1 MRTKIGTRLLS
12 LFLTAICV
20 IGLIPTSAFAA
31 SSENMPSEITLK
43 KSDYFLDTDGSKT
56 YNSPSFDKPLYLHI
70 INMNVGGKTKVGFCA
85 EHGKQLGNTLIG
97 KKWGNPEPVTN
108 SFIKMMI
115 GYYYCMTDAKY
126 MTDAYKA
133 KFGSQLWTDQ
143 NMIRYHNA
151 WIQALCWRA
160 LGQGAAIPS
169 DAEGQR
175 VAIAK
180 ELMYIANAKNGT
192 SYSDIYTDK
201 YGTTTFYE
209 KGCKVIDNP
218 DCWPDVDVTLYHYIG
233 GNATSPDGKKH
244 YTNDN
249 TQAIMVAT
257 PRGEPTIDDYQIVVK
272 KVDSSNPTKG
282 LPGATFSLTMVGSD
296 DPSFPMTGV
305 TGQDGT
311 YTFKPLKAGTYQVT
325 ETEAPEGYQIDNPG
339 PYTVTLP
346 MNGQKTVTVTAT
358 DTPITTSSGSIRKVD
373 KDIPTMGLAGA
384 TIRITGIDNNFKYEG
399 QTVAGGA
406 LTDVPWDTMPVGSYI
421 AEEIGAPEGYIL
433 PSPHEKKEFYW
444 DKKSDVTLVFE
455 NDSKVK
461 VQLLKKDE
469 SNNPLPGCLFTVIK
483 NGQTLFSAVTDAAGT
498 ITVPNVTEGT
508 YWFVEKDAP
517 EGYVVNSE
525 PVTAYV
531 SAADIQG
538 NKTVTVE
545 ATNHRKP
552 GLEIVKIDSV
562 TKEPVANCTF
572 DIRSIDGTYH
582 ETLTTDGA
590 GRIFLENMTPGSYEV
605 KETAVPKGYNLNPE
619 KQTVELTAGGTFTL
633 TFENVPKTDFTLF
646 KHDSNN
652 HPIAGVTFEISKK
665 GGQSLGH
672 FTTDGQGKLT
682 VPNLEPGI
690 YVAVE
695 TDCPDDYILDK
706 TPHEFQVN
714 AGKTEVGIDV
724 VNLKKPEIT
733 VKKVD
738 SIVGGGVEGAKFEIF
753 YAGTGGTGSP
763 AGTYESL
770 GTKYTD
776 ANGIIHLD
784 HLKEGW
790 YRFTEVEAPE
800 GYQLD
805 EPSTQEIYLKGDDN
819 AELTFK
825 DTPLSAIIVMKKDG
839 VNGKALPGA
848 TFQLRYLD
856 GTSGTGGTVIG
867 EKVTDQNGVCSWT
880 GLKAGTY
887 IVEEVKPAPG
897 YNIVE
902 GPKTVYIS
910 GKAQDVI
917 TVSFDNSPD
926 GTLLIKKVDAKN
938 PTKVLAGAKFRVQYT
953 NGTLLGND
961 NGIFTTDENGQI
973 TIAGLEPEKTIIVTE
988 VEAPAGY
995 IIDGQAQTID
1005 IKSGKVVSITF
1016 KNAPKG
1022 ELVIEKTDAAT
1033 GKLLPGA
1040 EFIIRKSDGTEVGAD
1055 GNIHNNLTIESG
1067 TLSSDS
1073 HFVTGGDGRI
1083 IIKGLTPGNYT
1094 ITEVK
1099 APDGY
1104 LIGKNASRT
1113 IQITAGDTQTITF
1126 ANPSTCSLLI
1136 KKVCSIN
1143 TDKML
1148 EGAVFDVRYAD
1159 GSVVG
1164 DSNGVYETGAD
1175 GTILITGLEANKAI
1189 IVTETKAPN
1198 GFAIDTKPQTVTT
1211 IAGKV
1216 VQLTFANAP
1225 YGKLVIEK
1233 RDAETNNLLPGA
1245 EFRVT
1250 TAAGCEVGQNGVIGD
1265 TTLTSNGIF
1274 RTDADGKITISNLR
1288 PGNYIITE
1296 IKAPDGYLI
1305 DDPTRNVTVTAGDT
1319 QTIVFKNH
1327 STCSLLIKK
1336 VCTENPDKMLEGA
1349 VFDVRYA
1356 DGTVVGDSNGVFTTG
1371 ADGTILITGLEANK
1385 AIVVTETKAPDGFA
1399 IDTTPQTI
1407 TTQAGK
1413 VVQLTFANAPYGKI
1427 IIEKRDSK
1435 TNELLPGAEFRVTTA
1450 AGCEVGQNG
1459 VIGDTNLTSNG
1470 IFTTGADGK
1479 ITITNV
1485 RPGSY
1490 VITEIKAPDGYLID
1504 DPTRTITV
1512 TSGDTQTIVF
1522 KDTKPGGLII
1532 EKRDS
1537 VTKEPLAGATF
1548 KVTTSD
1554 GRFVAQDG
1562 GATSTNGLYTTD
1574 ANGQIHI
1581 VDLDPDTYV
1590 VTEVTAPDGYL
1601 MDAPSQTVKIEKN
1614 DTQTLTFYDTPLGG
1628 LTIVKVDSESGKR
1641 LEGAKIEVAKLNG
1654 EIVGTYVTD
1663 KLGVIQLPDLDDG
1676 WYQLTEIKAPKGYL
1690 LDSTPQKV
1698 EVKKGETKTFEFE
1711 NTASASMLIHK
1722 IDSVT
1727 KKGIQG
1733 VKFVVYDSSMT
1744 PIGEYE
1750 SDDQGYVHLNK
1761 TLEDGKYYV
1770 REIVA
1775 AEGYILDN
1783 KVKSFTVLA
1792 GDTAMIEWENTSELG
1807 QIQVIKT
1814 SEGYSSVNGLPAGTP
1829 LSGAIF
1835 AVYDKQNNVVDK
1847 FQTNENGIGSSKK
1860 LPLGIYT
1867 VKEVQAPANYGL
1879 NPTVFTADIEF
1890 AGQVVKLNVTDPVI
1904 TAGVSIKKTG
1914 YAQTMNNN
1922 VMRWTVSGVRNDS
1935 TTSLQSF
1942 YWRDT
1947 LPTDAVRLTRLVTGT
1962 YSTTQTYKVTF
1973 TTNLN
1978 SQWRTAYD
1986 NLSTA
1991 KNYTLDMS
1999 SAALGLASN
2008 EYVTQFM
2015 LSFGIVPAGFHQLTN
2030 ATVDAQ
2036 TLYALTN
2043 GYKFTNKA
2051 DVGGLLGGNWVQSI
2065 ARWTTSVYSHYV
2077 PAKPAAPKSPKLP
2090 RTGY

>member
-31 SSENMPSEITLK
+31 SSESMPSEITLK

-70 INMNVGGKTKVGFCA
+70 INMNVGGETKVGFCA

-97 KKWGNPEPVTN
+97 KKWGNPETVTN

-126 MTDAYKA
+126 QTDAYKEKWGGA
-133 KFGSQLWTDQ
+133 LWTDQ

-169 DAEGQR
+169 DAEGQK

-201 YGTTTFYE
+201 YGTTTFYQKGE
-209 KGCKVIDNP
+209 KVLDNT

-257 PRGEPTIDDYQIVVK
+257 PKEPTSEKYQILVK

-282 LPGATFSLTMVGSD
+282 LAGAEFSLEMVGSD
-296 DPSFPMTGV
+296 DPKFPMTGV
-305 TGQDGT
+305 TGQNGT
-311 YTFKPLKAGTYQVT
+311 LTFTNLKAGTYQVT
-325 ETEAPEGYQIDNPG
+325 ETKAPEDYQIDNPG

-346 MNGQKTVTVTAT
+346 TNGQKTVTVTAT
-358 DTPITTSSGSIRKVD
+358 DTPITIASGSIRKVD
-373 KDIPTMGLAGA
+373 KDRPTMGLAGA
-384 TIRITGIDNNFKYEG
+384 TIRITGIDNNFTYEG
-399 QTVAGGA
+399 QTVEGGA
-406 LTDVPWDTMPVGSYI
+406 LTDVPWDTMPVGSYV

-444 DKKSDVTLVFE
+444 DKKNEVKLVFE

-562 TKEPVANCTF
+562 TKKPVANCTF

-848 TFQLRYLD
+848 TFQLRYLG

-988 VEAPAGY
+988 IEAPAGY

-1033 GKLLPGA
+1033 GKLLSGA

-1189 IVTETKAPN
+1189 IVTETKAPD
-1198 GFAIDTKPQTVTT
+1198 GFAIDTKPQTITT
-1211 IAGKV
+1211 IAGKT

-1233 RDAETNNLLPGA
+1233 RDAQTNELLPGA

-1274 RTDADGKITISNLR
+1274 RTGADGKITISNLR
-1288 PGNYIITE
+1288 PGNYI
-1296 IKAPDGYLI
+1296 
-1305 DDPTRNVTVTAGDT
+1305 
-1319 QTIVFKNH
+1319 
-1327 STCSLLIKK
+1327 
-1336 VCTENPDKMLEGA
+1336 
-1349 VFDVRYA
+1349 
-1356 DGTVVGDSNGVFTTG
+1356 
-1371 ADGTILITGLEANK
+1371 
-1385 AIVVTETKAPDGFA
+1385 
-1399 IDTTPQTI
+1399 
-1407 TTQAGK
+1407 
-1413 VVQLTFANAPYGKI
+1413 
-1427 IIEKRDSK
+1427 
-1435 TNELLPGAEFRVTTA
+1435 
-1450 AGCEVGQNG
+1450 
-1459 VIGDTNLTSNG
+1459 
-1470 IFTTGADGK
+1470 
-1479 ITITNV
+1479 
-1485 RPGSY
+1485 
-1490 VITEIKAPDGYLID
+1490 ITEIKAPDGYLID

-1922 VMRWTVSGVRNDS
+1922 IMRWTVSGVRNDS

-2051 DVGGLLGGNWVQSI
+2051 DVGGLLGSNWVQSI
-2065 ARWTTSVYSHYV
+2065 ARWTTSIYSHYV

>member
-31 SSENMPSEITLK
+31 PSGSMPSEITLQ

-56 YNSPSFDKPLYLHI
+56 YNSPSFGEPLYLHI
-70 INMNVGGKTKVGFCA
+70 INMNVGGKTNVGFCA

-126 MTDAYKA
+126 QTDAYKE
-133 KFGSQLWTDQ
+133 KWGGELWTDQ
-143 NMIRYHNA
+143 NLIRYHNA

-169 DAEGQR
+169 DAEGQK

-201 YGTTTFYE
+201 YGTTTFYQKGE
-209 KGCKVIDNP
+209 KVLDNT

-257 PRGEPTIDDYQIVVK
+257 PKKSDIPSDKYQIVVK

-282 LPGATFSLTMVGSD
+282 LAGATFSLEMVGSD
-296 DPSFPMTGV
+296 DPKFPMTGV

-311 YTFKPLKAGTYQVT
+311 YTFKNLKAGTYQVT

-339 PYTVTLP
+339 PYAVTLP
-346 MNGQKTVTVTAT
+346 TNGQKTVTVTAL
-358 DTPITTSSGSIRKVD
+358 DTPITLASGSIRKVD
-373 KDIPTMGLAGA
+373 KDRPTMGLAGA
-384 TIRITGIDNNFKYEG
+384 TIRITGIDNNFTYEG
-399 QTVAGGA
+399 QTVEGGA
-406 LTDVPWDTMPVGSYI
+406 LTDVPWDTMPVGSYV

-444 DKKSDVTLVFE
+444 DKKNEVKLVFE

-562 TKEPVANCTF
+562 TKKPVANCTF

-682 VPNLEPGI
+682 VPDLEPGI

-714 AGKTEVGIDV
+714 AGKTETGIDV

-790 YRFTEVEAPE
+790 YRFTEVEAPA

-848 TFQLRYLD
+848 TFQLRYLG

-880 GLKAGTY
+880 SLKAGTY

-926 GTLLIKKVDAKN
+926 GTLLIKKVDAKH

-988 VEAPAGY
+988 IEAPAGY

-1055 GNIHNNLTIESG
+1055 GNIHNDLTIESG

-1126 ANPSTCSLLI
+1126 ANP
-1136 KKVCSIN
+1136 
-1143 TDKML
+1143 
-1148 EGAVFDVRYAD
+1148 
-1159 GSVVG
+1159 
-1164 DSNGVYETGAD
+1164 
-1175 GTILITGLEANKAI
+1175 
-1189 IVTETKAPN
+1189 
-1198 GFAIDTKPQTVTT
+1198 
-1211 IAGKV
+1211 
-1216 VQLTFANAP
+1216 
-1225 YGKLVIEK
+1225 
-1233 RDAETNNLLPGA
+1233 
-1245 EFRVT
+1245 
-1250 TAAGCEVGQNGVIGD
+1250 
-1265 TTLTSNGIF
+1265 
-1274 RTDADGKITISNLR
+1274 
-1288 PGNYIITE
+1288 
-1296 IKAPDGYLI
+1296 
-1305 DDPTRNVTVTAGDT
+1305 
-1319 QTIVFKNH
+1319 

-1485 RPGSY
+1485 RPGNY
-1490 VITEIKAPDGYLID
+1490 VITEIKAPNGYLID

-1641 LEGAKIEVAKLNG
+1641 LEGAKIEVAKMNG

-1727 KKGIQG
+1727 RKGIQG

>member
-1 MRTKIGTRLLS
+1 MRQKIGTRLLS

-31 SSENMPSEITLK
+31 PSGSMPSEITLQ

-56 YNSPSFDKPLYLHI
+56 YNSPSFGEPLYLHI
-70 INMNVGGKTKVGFCA
+70 INMNVGGKTNVGFCA

-126 MTDAYKA
+126 QTDAYKE
-133 KFGSQLWTDQ
+133 KWGGELWTDQ
-143 NMIRYHNA
+143 NLIRYHNA

-169 DAEGQR
+169 DAEGQK

-201 YGTTTFYE
+201 YGTTTFYQKGE
-209 KGCKVIDNP
+209 KVLDNT

-257 PRGEPTIDDYQIVVK
+257 PSIPTLGNYQITVK

-282 LPGATFSLTMVGSD
+282 LAGAEFSLEMVGSD
-296 DPSFPMTGV
+296 DPKFPMTGV
-305 TGQDGT
+305 TGQGGT
-311 YTFKPLKAGTYQVT
+311 LTFKDLKAGTYQVT
-325 ETEAPEGYQIDNPG
+325 ETKAPEDYQIDNPG

-346 MNGQKTVTVTAT
+346 TNGQNTVTVTAT
-358 DTPITTSSGSIRKVD
+358 DTPITLASGSIRKVD
-373 KDIPTMGLAGA
+373 KDRPTMGLAGA
-384 TIRITGIDNNFKYEG
+384 TIRITGIDNNFTYEG
-399 QTVAGGA
+399 QTVEGGA
-406 LTDVPWDTMPVGSYI
+406 LTDVPWDTMPVGSYV

-444 DKKSDVTLVFE
+444 DKKNEVKLVFE

-552 GLEIVKIDSV
+552 GLEIVKINSV

-714 AGKTEVGIDV
+714 AGVTNVGIDV

-790 YRFTEVEAPE
+790 YRFTEVEAPA

-848 TFQLRYLD
+848 TFQLRYLG

-926 GTLLIKKVDAKN
+926 GTLLIKKVDAKH

-953 NGTLLGND
+953 TGTLLGND

-988 VEAPAGY
+988 IEAPAGY

-1033 GKLLPGA
+1033 GKLLSGA

-1055 GNIHNNLTIESG
+1055 GNIHNDLTIESG

-1126 ANPSTCSLLI
+1126 ANP
-1136 KKVCSIN
+1136 
-1143 TDKML
+1143 
-1148 EGAVFDVRYAD
+1148 
-1159 GSVVG
+1159 
-1164 DSNGVYETGAD
+1164 
-1175 GTILITGLEANKAI
+1175 
-1189 IVTETKAPN
+1189 
-1198 GFAIDTKPQTVTT
+1198 
-1211 IAGKV
+1211 
-1216 VQLTFANAP
+1216 
-1225 YGKLVIEK
+1225 
-1233 RDAETNNLLPGA
+1233 
-1245 EFRVT
+1245 
-1250 TAAGCEVGQNGVIGD
+1250 
-1265 TTLTSNGIF
+1265 
-1274 RTDADGKITISNLR
+1274 
-1288 PGNYIITE
+1288 
-1296 IKAPDGYLI
+1296 
-1305 DDPTRNVTVTAGDT
+1305 
-1319 QTIVFKNH
+1319 

-1485 RPGSY
+1485 RPGNY

-1641 LEGAKIEVAKLNG
+1641 LEGAKIEVAKMNG

-1727 KKGIQG
+1727 RKGIQG

-1962 YSTTQTYKVTF
+1962 YSSTQTYKVTF

>member
-31 SSENMPSEITLK
+31 PSGSMPSEITLQ

-56 YNSPSFDKPLYLHI
+56 YNSPSFGEPLYLHI
-70 INMNVGGKTKVGFCA
+70 INMNVGGKTNVGFCA

-126 MTDAYKA
+126 QTDAYKEKWGGA
-133 KFGSQLWTDQ
+133 LWTDQ

-169 DAEGQR
+169 DAEGQK

-201 YGTTTFYE
+201 YGTTTFYQKGE
-209 KGCKVIDNP
+209 KVLDNT

-233 GNATSPDGKKH
+233 GDATSPDGKKH

-257 PRGEPTIDDYQIVVK
+257 PKKSDIPSDKYQIVVK

-282 LPGATFSLTMVGSD
+282 LAGATFSLEMVGSD
-296 DPSFPMTGV
+296 DPKFPMTGV

-311 YTFKPLKAGTYQVT
+311 YTFKNLKAGTYQVT

-339 PYTVTLP
+339 PYAVTLP
-346 MNGQKTVTVTAT
+346 TNGQNTVTVTAL
-358 DTPITTSSGSIRKVD
+358 DTPITLASGSIRKVD
-373 KDIPTMGLAGA
+373 KDRPTMGLAGA
-384 TIRITGIDNNFKYEG
+384 TIRITGIDNNFTYEG
-399 QTVAGGA
+399 QTVEGGA
-406 LTDVPWDTMPVGSYI
+406 LTDVPWDTMPVGSYV

-444 DKKSDVTLVFE
+444 DKKNEVKLVFE

-562 TKEPVANCTF
+562 TKKPVANCTF

-714 AGKTEVGIDV
+714 AGVTNVGIDV

-790 YRFTEVEAPE
+790 YRFTEVEAPA

-848 TFQLRYLD
+848 TFQLRYLG
-856 GTSGTGGTVIG
+856 GTSGTGGTAIG

-973 TIAGLEPEKTIIVTE
+973 TIAGLEPKKTIIVTE
-988 VEAPAGY
+988 IEAPAGY

-1055 GNIHNNLTIESG
+1055 GNIHNDLTIESG

-1083 IIKGLTPGNYT
+1083 IIKGLTPGHYT

-1126 ANPSTCSLLI
+1126 ANP
-1136 KKVCSIN
+1136 
-1143 TDKML
+1143 
-1148 EGAVFDVRYAD
+1148 
-1159 GSVVG
+1159 
-1164 DSNGVYETGAD
+1164 
-1175 GTILITGLEANKAI
+1175 
-1189 IVTETKAPN
+1189 
-1198 GFAIDTKPQTVTT
+1198 
-1211 IAGKV
+1211 
-1216 VQLTFANAP
+1216 
-1225 YGKLVIEK
+1225 
-1233 RDAETNNLLPGA
+1233 
-1245 EFRVT
+1245 
-1250 TAAGCEVGQNGVIGD
+1250 
-1265 TTLTSNGIF
+1265 
-1274 RTDADGKITISNLR
+1274 
-1288 PGNYIITE
+1288 
-1296 IKAPDGYLI
+1296 
-1305 DDPTRNVTVTAGDT
+1305 
-1319 QTIVFKNH
+1319 

-1485 RPGSY
+1485 RPGNY
-1490 VITEIKAPDGYLID
+1490 IITEIKAPDGYLID

-1641 LEGAKIEVAKLNG
+1641 LEGAKIEVAKMNG

-1922 VMRWTVSGVRNDS
+1922 IMRWTVSGVRNDS

-2065 ARWTTSVYSHYV
+2065 ARWTTSIYSHYV
-2077 PAKPAAPKSPKLP
+2077 PAKPAAPKSPTLP

>member
-1 MRTKIGTRLLS
+1 
-12 LFLTAICV
+12 
-20 IGLIPTSAFAA
+20 
-31 SSENMPSEITLK
+31 MPSEITLQ

-56 YNSPSFDKPLYLHI
+56 YNSPSFGEPLYLHI
-70 INMNVGGKTKVGFCA
+70 INMNVGGETKIGFCA

-126 MTDAYKA
+126 QTDAYKE
-133 KFGSQLWTDQ
+133 KWGGELWTDQ
-143 NMIRYHNA
+143 NLIRYHNA

-169 DAEGQR
+169 DAEGQK

-201 YGTTTFYE
+201 YGTTTFYQKGE
-209 KGCKVIDNP
+209 KVLDNT
-218 DCWPDVDVTLYHYIG
+218 DCWPDVDVTLYRYIG

-249 TQAIMVAT
+249 TQAVMVAT
-257 PRGEPTIDDYQIVVK
+257 PKKEPTGDTYRIIVK

-282 LPGATFSLTMVGSD
+282 LAGATFSLEMVGSD
-296 DPSFPMTGV
+296 GPSFPKTGV

-311 YTFKPLKAGTYQVT
+311 YIFDRLEAGTYKVT

-339 PYTVTLP
+339 PYVVTLP
-346 MNGQKTVTVTAT
+346 TNGQNTVTVTAL
-358 DTPITTSSGSIRKVD
+358 DTPITLASGSIRKVD
-373 KDIPTMGLAGA
+373 KDRPTMGLAGA
-384 TIRITGIDNNFKYEG
+384 TIRITGIDNNFTYEG
-399 QTVAGGA
+399 QTVEGGA
-406 LTDVPWDTMPVGSYI
+406 LTDVPWDTMPVGSYV

-444 DKKSDVTLVFE
+444 DKKNEVKLVFE

-538 NKTVTVE
+538 NKTITVE

-552 GLEIVKIDSV
+552 GLEIVKINSV

-714 AGKTEVGIDV
+714 AGVTNVGIDV

-790 YRFTEVEAPE
+790 YRFTEVEAPA

-848 TFQLRYLD
+848 TFQLRYLG

-988 VEAPAGY
+988 IEAPAGY

-1055 GNIHNNLTIESG
+1055 GNIHNDLTIESG

-1126 ANPSTCSLLI
+1126 ANP
-1136 KKVCSIN
+1136 
-1143 TDKML
+1143 
-1148 EGAVFDVRYAD
+1148 
-1159 GSVVG
+1159 
-1164 DSNGVYETGAD
+1164 
-1175 GTILITGLEANKAI
+1175 
-1189 IVTETKAPN
+1189 
-1198 GFAIDTKPQTVTT
+1198 
-1211 IAGKV
+1211 
-1216 VQLTFANAP
+1216 
-1225 YGKLVIEK
+1225 
-1233 RDAETNNLLPGA
+1233 
-1245 EFRVT
+1245 
-1250 TAAGCEVGQNGVIGD
+1250 
-1265 TTLTSNGIF
+1265 
-1274 RTDADGKITISNLR
+1274 
-1288 PGNYIITE
+1288 
-1296 IKAPDGYLI
+1296 
-1305 DDPTRNVTVTAGDT
+1305 
-1319 QTIVFKNH
+1319 

-1479 ITITNV
+1479 TTITNV

-1490 VITEIKAPDGYLID
+1490 IITEIKAPDGYLID

-1641 LEGAKIEVAKLNG
+1641 LEGAKIEVAKMNG

-1727 KKGIQG
+1727 RKGIQG

>member
-1 MRTKIGTRLLS
+1 MRQKIGTRLLS

-31 SSENMPSEITLK
+31 PSGSMPSEITLQ

-56 YNSPSFDKPLYLHI
+56 YNSPSFGEPLYLHI
-70 INMNVGGKTKVGFCA
+70 INMNVGGKTNVGFCA

-126 MTDAYKA
+126 QTDAYKE
-133 KFGSQLWTDQ
+133 KWGGELWTDQ
-143 NMIRYHNA
+143 NLIRYHNA

-169 DAEGQR
+169 DAEGQK

-201 YGTTTFYE
+201 YGTTTFYQKGE
-209 KGCKVIDNP
+209 KVLDNT

-257 PRGEPTIDDYQIVVK
+257 PSIPTLGNYQITVK

-282 LPGATFSLTMVGSD
+282 LAGAEFSLEMVGSD
-296 DPSFPMTGV
+296 DPKFPMTGV
-305 TGQDGT
+305 TGQGGT
-311 YTFKPLKAGTYQVT
+311 LTFKDLKAGTYQVT
-325 ETEAPEGYQIDNPG
+325 ETKAPEDYQIDNPG

-346 MNGQKTVTVTAT
+346 TNGQNTVTVTAL
-358 DTPITTSSGSIRKVD
+358 DTPITLASGSIRKVD
-373 KDIPTMGLAGA
+373 KDRPTMGLAGA
-384 TIRITGIDNNFKYEG
+384 TIRITGIDNNFTYEG
-399 QTVAGGA
+399 QTVEGGA
-406 LTDVPWDTMPVGSYI
+406 LTDVPWDTMPVGSYV

-444 DKKSDVTLVFE
+444 DKKNEVKLVFE

-714 AGKTEVGIDV
+714 AGVTNVGIDV

-790 YRFTEVEAPE
+790 YRFTEVEAPA

-848 TFQLRYLD
+848 TFQLRYLG

-880 GLKAGTY
+880 SLKAGTY

-926 GTLLIKKVDAKN
+926 GTLLIKKVDAKH

-988 VEAPAGY
+988 IEAPAGY

-1055 GNIHNNLTIESG
+1055 GNIHNDLTIESG

-1126 ANPSTCSLLI
+1126 ANP
-1136 KKVCSIN
+1136 
-1143 TDKML
+1143 
-1148 EGAVFDVRYAD
+1148 
-1159 GSVVG
+1159 
-1164 DSNGVYETGAD
+1164 
-1175 GTILITGLEANKAI
+1175 
-1189 IVTETKAPN
+1189 
-1198 GFAIDTKPQTVTT
+1198 
-1211 IAGKV
+1211 
-1216 VQLTFANAP
+1216 
-1225 YGKLVIEK
+1225 
-1233 RDAETNNLLPGA
+1233 
-1245 EFRVT
+1245 
-1250 TAAGCEVGQNGVIGD
+1250 
-1265 TTLTSNGIF
+1265 
-1274 RTDADGKITISNLR
+1274 
-1288 PGNYIITE
+1288 
-1296 IKAPDGYLI
+1296 
-1305 DDPTRNVTVTAGDT
+1305 
-1319 QTIVFKNH
+1319 

-1485 RPGSY
+1485 RPGNY
-1490 VITEIKAPDGYLID
+1490 IITEIKAPDGYLID

-1641 LEGAKIEVAKLNG
+1641 LEGAKIEVAKMNG

-1727 KKGIQG
+1727 RKGIQG

>member
-31 SSENMPSEITLK
+31 PSGSMPSEITLQ

-56 YNSPSFDKPLYLHI
+56 YNSPSFGEPLYLHI
-70 INMNVGGKTKVGFCA
+70 INMNVGGETKIGFCA

-126 MTDAYKA
+126 QTDAYKE
-133 KFGSQLWTDQ
+133 KWGGELWTDQ
-143 NMIRYHNA
+143 NLIRYHNA

-169 DAEGQR
+169 DAEGQK

-201 YGTTTFYE
+201 YGTTTFYQKGE
-209 KGCKVIDNP
+209 KVLDNT
-218 DCWPDVDVTLYHYIG
+218 DCWPDVDVTLYRYIG

-249 TQAIMVAT
+249 TQAVMVAT
-257 PRGEPTIDDYQIVVK
+257 PKKSDIPSDKYQIVVK

-282 LPGATFSLTMVGSD
+282 LAGATFSLEMVGSD
-296 DPSFPMTGV
+296 DPKFPMTGV

-311 YTFKPLKAGTYQVT
+311 YTFKNLKAGTYQVT

-339 PYTVTLP
+339 PYAVTLP
-346 MNGQKTVTVTAT
+346 TNGQKTVTVTAL
-358 DTPITTSSGSIRKVD
+358 DTPITLASGSIRKVD
-373 KDIPTMGLAGA
+373 KDRPTMGLAGA
-384 TIRITGIDNNFKYEG
+384 TIRITGIDNNFTYEG
-399 QTVAGGA
+399 QTVEGGA
-406 LTDVPWDTMPVGSYI
+406 LTDVPWDTMPVGSYV

-444 DKKSDVTLVFE
+444 DKKNEVKLVFE

-714 AGKTEVGIDV
+714 AGVTNVGIDV

-790 YRFTEVEAPE
+790 YRFTEVEAPA

-848 TFQLRYLD
+848 TFQLRYLG
-856 GTSGTGGTVIG
+856 GTSGTGGTAIG

-973 TIAGLEPEKTIIVTE
+973 TIAGLEPKKTIIVTE
-988 VEAPAGY
+988 IEAPAGY

-1055 GNIHNNLTIESG
+1055 GNIHNDLTIESG

-1083 IIKGLTPGNYT
+1083 IIKGLTPGHYT

-1126 ANPSTCSLLI
+1126 ANP
-1136 KKVCSIN
+1136 
-1143 TDKML
+1143 
-1148 EGAVFDVRYAD
+1148 
-1159 GSVVG
+1159 
-1164 DSNGVYETGAD
+1164 
-1175 GTILITGLEANKAI
+1175 
-1189 IVTETKAPN
+1189 
-1198 GFAIDTKPQTVTT
+1198 
-1211 IAGKV
+1211 
-1216 VQLTFANAP
+1216 
-1225 YGKLVIEK
+1225 
-1233 RDAETNNLLPGA
+1233 
-1245 EFRVT
+1245 
-1250 TAAGCEVGQNGVIGD
+1250 
-1265 TTLTSNGIF
+1265 
-1274 RTDADGKITISNLR
+1274 
-1288 PGNYIITE
+1288 
-1296 IKAPDGYLI
+1296 
-1305 DDPTRNVTVTAGDT
+1305 
-1319 QTIVFKNH
+1319 

-1485 RPGSY
+1485 RPGNY

>member
-1 MRTKIGTRLLS
+1 MRQKIGTRLLS

-31 SSENMPSEITLK
+31 PSGSMPSEITLQ

-56 YNSPSFDKPLYLHI
+56 YNSPSFGEPLYLHI
-70 INMNVGGKTKVGFCA
+70 INMNVGGKTKIGFCA

-126 MTDAYKA
+126 QTDAYKE
-133 KFGSQLWTDQ
+133 KWGGELWTDQ
-143 NMIRYHNA
+143 NLIRYHNA

-169 DAEGQR
+169 DAEGQK

-201 YGTTTFYE
+201 YGTTTFYQKGE
-209 KGCKVIDNP
+209 KVLDNT

-257 PRGEPTIDDYQIVVK
+257 PSIPTAESYQIVVK

-282 LPGATFSLTMVGSD
+282 LSGATFSLTMVGSTKTL
-296 DPSFPMTGV
+296 TGV

-311 YTFKPLKAGTYQVT
+311 YTFKNLKAGTYQVT
-325 ETEAPEGYQIDNPG
+325 ETKAPDGYQIDNPG

-346 MNGQKTVTVTAT
+346 TNGQKTVTVTAL
-358 DTPITTSSGSIRKVD
+358 DTPITLASGSIRKVD
-373 KDIPTMGLAGA
+373 KDRPTMGLAGA
-384 TIRITGIDNNFKYEG
+384 TIRITGIDNNFTYEG
-399 QTVAGGA
+399 QTVEGGA
-406 LTDVPWDTMPVGSYI
+406 LTDVPWDTMPVGSYV

-444 DKKSDVTLVFE
+444 DKKNEVKLVFE

-582 ETLTTDGA
+582 EALTTDGA

-714 AGKTEVGIDV
+714 AGVTNVGIDV

-790 YRFTEVEAPE
+790 YRFTEVEAPA

-848 TFQLRYLD
+848 TFQLRYLG

-973 TIAGLEPEKTIIVTE
+973 TIAGLEPKKTIIVTE
-988 VEAPAGY
+988 IEAPAGY

-1126 ANPSTCSLLI
+1126 ANP
-1136 KKVCSIN
+1136 
-1143 TDKML
+1143 
-1148 EGAVFDVRYAD
+1148 
-1159 GSVVG
+1159 
-1164 DSNGVYETGAD
+1164 
-1175 GTILITGLEANKAI
+1175 
-1189 IVTETKAPN
+1189 
-1198 GFAIDTKPQTVTT
+1198 
-1211 IAGKV
+1211 
-1216 VQLTFANAP
+1216 
-1225 YGKLVIEK
+1225 
-1233 RDAETNNLLPGA
+1233 
-1245 EFRVT
+1245 
-1250 TAAGCEVGQNGVIGD
+1250 
-1265 TTLTSNGIF
+1265 
-1274 RTDADGKITISNLR
+1274 
-1288 PGNYIITE
+1288 
-1296 IKAPDGYLI
+1296 
-1305 DDPTRNVTVTAGDT
+1305 
-1319 QTIVFKNH
+1319 

-1485 RPGSY
+1485 RPGNY
-1490 VITEIKAPDGYLID
+1490 IITEIKAPDGYLID

-1641 LEGAKIEVAKLNG
+1641 LEGAKIEVAKMNG

-1727 KKGIQG
+1727 RKGIQG

-1922 VMRWTVSGVRNDS
+1922 IMRWTVSGVRNDS

-2065 ARWTTSVYSHYV
+2065 ARWTTSIYSHYV

>member
-31 SSENMPSEITLK
+31 PSGSMPSEITLQ

-56 YNSPSFDKPLYLHI
+56 YNSPSFGEPLYLHI
-70 INMNVGGKTKVGFCA
+70 INMNVGGETKIGFCA

-115 GYYYCMTDAKY
+115 GYYYCMTDTKY
-126 MTDAYKA
+126 QTDAYKE
-133 KFGSQLWTDQ
+133 KWGGELWTDP
-143 NMIRYHNA
+143 NLIRYHNA

-169 DAEGQR
+169 DAEGQK

-201 YGTTTFYE
+201 YGTTTFYQKGE
-209 KGCKVIDNP
+209 KVLDNT

-244 YTNDN
+244 YTNEN

-257 PRGEPTIDDYQIVVK
+257 PKEPTSEEYQIVVK

-282 LPGATFSLTMVGSD
+282 LAGAEFSLEMVGSD
-296 DPSFPMTGV
+296 DPKFPMTGV
-305 TGQDGT
+305 TRQNGT
-311 YTFKPLKAGTYQVT
+311 YTFRGLKAGTYQVT
-325 ETEAPEGYQIDNPG
+325 ETTAPDGYQIDNPG

-346 MNGQKTVTVTAT
+346 TNGQKTVTVTAL
-358 DTPITTSSGSIRKVD
+358 DTPITLASGSIRKVD
-373 KDIPTMGLAGA
+373 KDRPTMGLAGA
-384 TIRITGIDNNFKYEG
+384 TIRITGIDNNFTYEG
-399 QTVAGGA
+399 QTVEGGA
-406 LTDVPWDTMPVGSYI
+406 LTDVPWDTMPVGSYV

-444 DKKSDVTLVFE
+444 DKKNEVKLVFE

-665 GGQSLGH
+665 GGKSLGH

-714 AGKTEVGIDV
+714 AGVTNVGIDV

-738 SIVGGGVEGAKFEIF
+738 SIVGGGVKDAKFEIF

-790 YRFTEVEAPE
+790 YRFTEVEAPA

-848 TFQLRYLD
+848 TFQLRYLG

-880 GLKAGTY
+880 SLKAGTY

-926 GTLLIKKVDAKN
+926 GTLLIKKVDAKH

-988 VEAPAGY
+988 IEAPAGY

-1033 GKLLPGA
+1033 GKLLSGA

-1055 GNIHNNLTIESG
+1055 GNIHNDLTIESG

-1083 IIKGLTPGNYT
+1083 IIKGLTPGHYT

-1126 ANPSTCSLLI
+1126 ANP
-1136 KKVCSIN
+1136 
-1143 TDKML
+1143 
-1148 EGAVFDVRYAD
+1148 
-1159 GSVVG
+1159 
-1164 DSNGVYETGAD
+1164 
-1175 GTILITGLEANKAI
+1175 
-1189 IVTETKAPN
+1189 
-1198 GFAIDTKPQTVTT
+1198 
-1211 IAGKV
+1211 
-1216 VQLTFANAP
+1216 
-1225 YGKLVIEK
+1225 
-1233 RDAETNNLLPGA
+1233 
-1245 EFRVT
+1245 
-1250 TAAGCEVGQNGVIGD
+1250 
-1265 TTLTSNGIF
+1265 
-1274 RTDADGKITISNLR
+1274 
-1288 PGNYIITE
+1288 
-1296 IKAPDGYLI
+1296 
-1305 DDPTRNVTVTAGDT
+1305 
-1319 QTIVFKNH
+1319 

-1485 RPGSY
+1485 RPGNY

-1641 LEGAKIEVAKLNG
+1641 LEGAKIEVAKMNG

-1727 KKGIQG
+1727 RKGIQG

-1783 KVKSFTVLA
+1783 KVKSFTVLS

-2065 ARWTTSVYSHYV
+2065 ARWTTSIYSHYV

>member
-31 SSENMPSEITLK
+31 PSGSMPSEITLQ

-56 YNSPSFDKPLYLHI
+56 YNSPSFGEPLYLHI
-70 INMNVGGKTKVGFCA
+70 INMNVGGKTQVGFCA

-126 MTDAYKA
+126 QTDAYKE
-133 KFGSQLWTDQ
+133 KWGGELWTDQ
-143 NMIRYHNA
+143 NLIRYHNA

-169 DAEGQR
+169 DAEGQK

-201 YGTTTFYE
+201 YGTTTFYQKGE
-209 KGCKVIDNP
+209 KVLDNT
-218 DCWPDVDVTLYHYIG
+218 DCWPDVDVTLYRYIG

-249 TQAIMVAT
+249 TQAVMVAT
-257 PRGEPTIDDYQIVVK
+257 PKKEPTGDTYRIIVK

-282 LPGATFSLTMVGSD
+282 LAGATFSLEMVGSD
-296 DPSFPMTGV
+296 GPSFPKTGV

-311 YTFKPLKAGTYQVT
+311 YIFDRLEAGTYKVT

-339 PYTVTLP
+339 PYAVTLP
-346 MNGQKTVTVTAT
+346 TNGQKTVTVTAL
-358 DTPITTSSGSIRKVD
+358 DTPITLASGSIRKVD
-373 KDIPTMGLAGA
+373 KDRPTMGLAGA
-384 TIRITGIDNNFKYEG
+384 TIRITGIDNNFTYEG
-399 QTVAGGA
+399 QTVEGGA
-406 LTDVPWDTMPVGSYI
+406 LTDVPWDTMPVGSYV

-444 DKKSDVTLVFE
+444 DKKNEVKLVFE

-714 AGKTEVGIDV
+714 AGVTNVGIDV

-790 YRFTEVEAPE
+790 YRFTEVEAPA

-848 TFQLRYLD
+848 TFQLRYLG

-880 GLKAGTY
+880 SLKAGTY

-926 GTLLIKKVDAKN
+926 GTLLIKKVDAKH

-973 TIAGLEPEKTIIVTE
+973 TIAGLEPKKTIIVTE
-988 VEAPAGY
+988 IEAPAGY

-1055 GNIHNNLTIESG
+1055 GNIHNDLTIESG

-1083 IIKGLTPGNYT
+1083 IIKGLTPGHYT

-1126 ANPSTCSLLI
+1126 ANP
-1136 KKVCSIN
+1136 
-1143 TDKML
+1143 
-1148 EGAVFDVRYAD
+1148 
-1159 GSVVG
+1159 
-1164 DSNGVYETGAD
+1164 
-1175 GTILITGLEANKAI
+1175 
-1189 IVTETKAPN
+1189 
-1198 GFAIDTKPQTVTT
+1198 
-1211 IAGKV
+1211 
-1216 VQLTFANAP
+1216 
-1225 YGKLVIEK
+1225 
-1233 RDAETNNLLPGA
+1233 
-1245 EFRVT
+1245 
-1250 TAAGCEVGQNGVIGD
+1250 
-1265 TTLTSNGIF
+1265 
-1274 RTDADGKITISNLR
+1274 
-1288 PGNYIITE
+1288 
-1296 IKAPDGYLI
+1296 
-1305 DDPTRNVTVTAGDT
+1305 
-1319 QTIVFKNH
+1319 

-1485 RPGSY
+1485 RPGNY

-1641 LEGAKIEVAKLNG
+1641 LEGAKIEVAKMNG

-1727 KKGIQG
+1727 RKGIQG

>member
-31 SSENMPSEITLK
+31 PSGSMPSEITLQ

-56 YNSPSFDKPLYLHI
+56 YNSPSFGEPLYLHI

-115 GYYYCMTDAKY
+115 GYYYCMTDAQY
-126 MTDAYKA
+126 QNDAYKE
-133 KFGSQLWTDQ
+133 KWNGELWTDQ
-143 NMIRYHNA
+143 NLIRYHNA

-160 LGQGAAIPS
+160 LGQGTAIPS
-169 DAEGQR
+169 DAEGQK

-201 YGTTTFYE
+201 YGTTTFYQKGE
-209 KGCKVIDNP
+209 KVLDNT

-257 PRGEPTIDDYQIVVK
+257 PKNEPTSDTYRIIVK

-282 LPGATFSLTMVGSD
+282 LAGATFSLEMVGSD
-296 DPSFPMTGV
+296 DPSFPKPGV

-311 YTFKPLKAGTYQVT
+311 YIFDRLKAGTYQVT
-325 ETEAPEGYQIDNPG
+325 ETKAPEGYQIDNPG

-346 MNGQKTVTVTAT
+346 TNGQKTVTVTAL
-358 DTPITTSSGSIRKVD
+358 DTPITLASGSIRKVD
-373 KDIPTMGLAGA
+373 KDRPTMGLAGA
-384 TIRITGIDNNFKYEG
+384 TIRITGIDNNFTYEG
-399 QTVAGGA
+399 QTVEGGA
-406 LTDVPWDTMPVGSYI
+406 LTDVPWDTMPVGSYV

-444 DKKSDVTLVFE
+444 DKKNEVKLVFE

-582 ETLTTDGA
+582 ETLTTDGT

-605 KETAVPKGYNLNPE
+605 KETAVPQGYNLNPE

-682 VPNLEPGI
+682 VPNLDPGI

-714 AGKTEVGIDV
+714 AGVTNVGIDV

-790 YRFTEVEAPE
+790 YRFTEVEAPA

-848 TFQLRYLD
+848 TFQLRYLG

-880 GLKAGTY
+880 SLKAGTY

-926 GTLLIKKVDAKN
+926 GTLLIKKVDAKH

-988 VEAPAGY
+988 IEAPAGY

-1033 GKLLPGA
+1033 GKLLSGA

-1055 GNIHNNLTIESG
+1055 GNIHNDLTIESG

-1126 ANPSTCSLLI
+1126 ANP
-1136 KKVCSIN
+1136 
-1143 TDKML
+1143 
-1148 EGAVFDVRYAD
+1148 
-1159 GSVVG
+1159 
-1164 DSNGVYETGAD
+1164 
-1175 GTILITGLEANKAI
+1175 
-1189 IVTETKAPN
+1189 
-1198 GFAIDTKPQTVTT
+1198 
-1211 IAGKV
+1211 
-1216 VQLTFANAP
+1216 
-1225 YGKLVIEK
+1225 
-1233 RDAETNNLLPGA
+1233 
-1245 EFRVT
+1245 
-1250 TAAGCEVGQNGVIGD
+1250 
-1265 TTLTSNGIF
+1265 
-1274 RTDADGKITISNLR
+1274 
-1288 PGNYIITE
+1288 
-1296 IKAPDGYLI
+1296 
-1305 DDPTRNVTVTAGDT
+1305 
-1319 QTIVFKNH
+1319 

-1485 RPGSY
+1485 RPGNY

-1641 LEGAKIEVAKLNG
+1641 LEGAKIEVAKMNG

-1727 KKGIQG
+1727 RKGIQG

-1761 TLEDGKYYV
+1761 TLEDGRYYV

>member
-714 AGKTEVGIDV
+714 AGVTNVGIDV

-790 YRFTEVEAPE
+790 YRFTEVEAPA

-848 TFQLRYLD
+848 TFQLRYLG

-926 GTLLIKKVDAKN
+926 GTLLIKKVDAKH

-988 VEAPAGY
+988 IEAPAGY

-1055 GNIHNNLTIESG
+1055 GNIHNDLTIESG

-1083 IIKGLTPGNYT
+1083 IIKGLTPGHYT

-1126 ANPSTCSLLI
+1126 ANP
-1136 KKVCSIN
+1136 
-1143 TDKML
+1143 
-1148 EGAVFDVRYAD
+1148 
-1159 GSVVG
+1159 
-1164 DSNGVYETGAD
+1164 
-1175 GTILITGLEANKAI
+1175 
-1189 IVTETKAPN
+1189 
-1198 GFAIDTKPQTVTT
+1198 
-1211 IAGKV
+1211 
-1216 VQLTFANAP
+1216 
-1225 YGKLVIEK
+1225 
-1233 RDAETNNLLPGA
+1233 
-1245 EFRVT
+1245 
-1250 TAAGCEVGQNGVIGD
+1250 
-1265 TTLTSNGIF
+1265 
-1274 RTDADGKITISNLR
+1274 
-1288 PGNYIITE
+1288 
-1296 IKAPDGYLI
+1296 
-1305 DDPTRNVTVTAGDT
+1305 
-1319 QTIVFKNH
+1319 

-1490 VITEIKAPDGYLID
+1490 IITEIKAPDGYLID

-1522 KDTKPGGLII
+1522 KDTKPGGLIV

-1641 LEGAKIEVAKLNG
+1641 LEGAKIEVAKMNG

-1727 KKGIQG
+1727 RKGIQG

>member
-1 MRTKIGTRLLS
+1 MRQKIGTRLLS

-31 SSENMPSEITLK
+31 PSGSMPSEITLQ

-56 YNSPSFDKPLYLHI
+56 YNSPSFGEPLYLHI

-126 MTDAYKA
+126 QTDAYKE
-133 KFGSQLWTDQ
+133 KWGGELWTDQ
-143 NMIRYHNA
+143 NLIRYHNA

-169 DAEGQR
+169 DAEGQKA
-175 VAIAK
+175 AIAK

-201 YGTTTFYE
+201 YGTTTFYQKGE
-209 KGCKVIDNP
+209 KVLDNT

-257 PRGEPTIDDYQIVVK
+257 PSIPTAESYQIVVK

-282 LPGATFSLTMVGSD
+282 LSGATFSLTMVGSTKTL
-296 DPSFPMTGV
+296 TGV

-311 YTFKPLKAGTYQVT
+311 YTFKNLKAGTYQVT

-339 PYTVTLP
+339 PYAVTLP
-346 MNGQKTVTVTAT
+346 TNGQKTVTVTAT
-358 DTPITTSSGSIRKVD
+358 DTPITLASGSIRKVD
-373 KDIPTMGLAGA
+373 KDRPTMGLAGA
-384 TIRITGIDNNFKYEG
+384 TIRITGIDNNFTYEG
-399 QTVAGGA
+399 QTVEGGA
-406 LTDVPWDTMPVGSYI
+406 LTDVPWDTMPVGSYV

-444 DKKSDVTLVFE
+444 DKKNEVKLVFE

-582 ETLTTDGA
+582 EALTTDGA

-714 AGKTEVGIDV
+714 AGVTNVGIDV

-790 YRFTEVEAPE
+790 YRFTEVEAPA

-848 TFQLRYLD
+848 TFQLRYLG

-880 GLKAGTY
+880 SLKAGTY

-973 TIAGLEPEKTIIVTE
+973 TIAGLEPKKTIIVTE
-988 VEAPAGY
+988 IEAPAGY

-1055 GNIHNNLTIESG
+1055 GNIHNDLTIESG

-1083 IIKGLTPGNYT
+1083 IIKGLTPGHYT

-1126 ANPSTCSLLI
+1126 ANP
-1136 KKVCSIN
+1136 
-1143 TDKML
+1143 
-1148 EGAVFDVRYAD
+1148 
-1159 GSVVG
+1159 
-1164 DSNGVYETGAD
+1164 
-1175 GTILITGLEANKAI
+1175 
-1189 IVTETKAPN
+1189 
-1198 GFAIDTKPQTVTT
+1198 
-1211 IAGKV
+1211 
-1216 VQLTFANAP
+1216 
-1225 YGKLVIEK
+1225 
-1233 RDAETNNLLPGA
+1233 
-1245 EFRVT
+1245 
-1250 TAAGCEVGQNGVIGD
+1250 
-1265 TTLTSNGIF
+1265 
-1274 RTDADGKITISNLR
+1274 
-1288 PGNYIITE
+1288 
-1296 IKAPDGYLI
+1296 
-1305 DDPTRNVTVTAGDT
+1305 
-1319 QTIVFKNH
+1319 

-1485 RPGSY
+1485 RPGNY
-1490 VITEIKAPDGYLID
+1490 IITEIKAPDGYLID

-1641 LEGAKIEVAKLNG
+1641 LEGAKIEVAKMNG

-1727 KKGIQG
+1727 RKGIQG

-1922 VMRWTVSGVRNDS
+1922 IMRWTVSGVRNDS

-1962 YSTTQTYKVTF
+1962 YSTMQTYKVTF

-2065 ARWTTSVYSHYV
+2065 ARWTTSIYSHYV
-2077 PAKPAAPKSPKLP
+2077 PAKPAAPKSPTLP

>member
-31 SSENMPSEITLK
+31 PSGSMPSEITLQ

-56 YNSPSFDKPLYLHI
+56 YNSPSFGEPLYLHI
-70 INMNVGGKTKVGFCA
+70 INMNVGGKTNVGFCA

-126 MTDAYKA
+126 QTDAYKE
-133 KFGSQLWTDQ
+133 KWGGELWTDQ
-143 NMIRYHNA
+143 NLIRYHNA

-169 DAEGQR
+169 DAEGQK

-201 YGTTTFYE
+201 YGTTTFYQKGE
-209 KGCKVIDNP
+209 KVLDNT

-233 GNATSPDGKKH
+233 GDATSPDGKKH

-257 PRGEPTIDDYQIVVK
+257 PKKSDIPSDKYQIVVK

-282 LPGATFSLTMVGSD
+282 LAGATFSLEMVGSD
-296 DPSFPMTGV
+296 DPKFPMTGV

-311 YTFKPLKAGTYQVT
+311 YTFKNLKAGTYQVT

-339 PYTVTLP
+339 PYAVTLP
-346 MNGQKTVTVTAT
+346 TNGQKTVTVTAL
-358 DTPITTSSGSIRKVD
+358 DTPITLASGSIRKVD
-373 KDIPTMGLAGA
+373 KDRPTMGLAGA
-384 TIRITGIDNNFKYEG
+384 TIRITGIDNNFTYEG
-399 QTVAGGA
+399 QTVEGGA
-406 LTDVPWDTMPVGSYI
+406 LTDVPWDTMPVGSYV

-444 DKKSDVTLVFE
+444 DKKNEVKLVFE

-562 TKEPVANCTF
+562 TKKPVANCTF

-714 AGKTEVGIDV
+714 AGVTNVGIDV

-790 YRFTEVEAPE
+790 YRFTEVEAPA

-805 EPSTQEIYLKGDDN
+805 EPSTQEICLKGDDN

-848 TFQLRYLD
+848 TFQLRYLG
-856 GTSGTGGTVIG
+856 GTSGTGGTAIG

-973 TIAGLEPEKTIIVTE
+973 TIAGLEPKKTIIVTE
-988 VEAPAGY
+988 IEAPAGY

-1055 GNIHNNLTIESG
+1055 GNIHNDLTIESG

-1126 ANPSTCSLLI
+1126 ANP
-1136 KKVCSIN
+1136 
-1143 TDKML
+1143 
-1148 EGAVFDVRYAD
+1148 
-1159 GSVVG
+1159 
-1164 DSNGVYETGAD
+1164 
-1175 GTILITGLEANKAI
+1175 
-1189 IVTETKAPN
+1189 
-1198 GFAIDTKPQTVTT
+1198 
-1211 IAGKV
+1211 
-1216 VQLTFANAP
+1216 
-1225 YGKLVIEK
+1225 
-1233 RDAETNNLLPGA
+1233 
-1245 EFRVT
+1245 
-1250 TAAGCEVGQNGVIGD
+1250 
-1265 TTLTSNGIF
+1265 
-1274 RTDADGKITISNLR
+1274 
-1288 PGNYIITE
+1288 
-1296 IKAPDGYLI
+1296 
-1305 DDPTRNVTVTAGDT
+1305 
-1319 QTIVFKNH
+1319 

-1485 RPGSY
+1485 RPGNY
-1490 VITEIKAPDGYLID
+1490 IITEIKAPDGYLID

-1641 LEGAKIEVAKLNG
+1641 LEGAKIEVAKMNG

-1727 KKGIQG
+1727 RKGIQG

-1807 QIQVIKT
+1807 QIHVIKT

>member
-31 SSENMPSEITLK
+31 PSGSMPSEITLQ

-56 YNSPSFDKPLYLHI
+56 YNSPSFGEPLYLHI
-70 INMNVGGKTKVGFCA
+70 INMNVGGETKIGFCA

-126 MTDAYKA
+126 QTDAYKE
-133 KFGSQLWTDQ
+133 KWGGELWTDQ
-143 NMIRYHNA
+143 NLIRYHNA

-169 DAEGQR
+169 DAEGQK

-201 YGTTTFYE
+201 YGTTTFYQKGE
-209 KGCKVIDNP
+209 KVLDNT
-218 DCWPDVDVTLYHYIG
+218 DCWPDVDVTLYRYIG

-249 TQAIMVAT
+249 TQAVMVAT
-257 PRGEPTIDDYQIVVK
+257 PKKSDIPSDKYQIVVK

-282 LPGATFSLTMVGSD
+282 LAGATFSLEMVGSD
-296 DPSFPMTGV
+296 DPKFPMTGV

-311 YTFKPLKAGTYQVT
+311 YTFKNLKAGTYQVT

-339 PYTVTLP
+339 PYAVTLP
-346 MNGQKTVTVTAT
+346 TNGQKTVTVTAL
-358 DTPITTSSGSIRKVD
+358 DTPITLASGSIRKVD
-373 KDIPTMGLAGA
+373 KDRPTMGLAGA
-384 TIRITGIDNNFKYEG
+384 TIRITGIDNNFTYEG
-399 QTVAGGA
+399 QTVEGGA
-406 LTDVPWDTMPVGSYI
+406 LTDVPWDTMPVGSYV

-444 DKKSDVTLVFE
+444 DKKNEVKLVFE

-562 TKEPVANCTF
+562 TKKPVANCTF

-619 KQTVELTAGGTFTL
+619 KQTVELTAGGTFTR

-682 VPNLEPGI
+682 VSNLEPGI

-714 AGKTEVGIDV
+714 AGVTNVGIDV

-790 YRFTEVEAPE
+790 YRFTEVEAPA

-848 TFQLRYLD
+848 TFQLRYLG

-926 GTLLIKKVDAKN
+926 GTLLIKKVDAKH

-988 VEAPAGY
+988 IEAPAGY

-1055 GNIHNNLTIESG
+1055 GNIHNDLTIESG

-1126 ANPSTCSLLI
+1126 ANP
-1136 KKVCSIN
+1136 
-1143 TDKML
+1143 
-1148 EGAVFDVRYAD
+1148 
-1159 GSVVG
+1159 
-1164 DSNGVYETGAD
+1164 
-1175 GTILITGLEANKAI
+1175 
-1189 IVTETKAPN
+1189 
-1198 GFAIDTKPQTVTT
+1198 
-1211 IAGKV
+1211 
-1216 VQLTFANAP
+1216 
-1225 YGKLVIEK
+1225 
-1233 RDAETNNLLPGA
+1233 
-1245 EFRVT
+1245 
-1250 TAAGCEVGQNGVIGD
+1250 
-1265 TTLTSNGIF
+1265 
-1274 RTDADGKITISNLR
+1274 
-1288 PGNYIITE
+1288 
-1296 IKAPDGYLI
+1296 
-1305 DDPTRNVTVTAGDT
+1305 
-1319 QTIVFKNH
+1319 

-1485 RPGSY
+1485 RPGNY

-1641 LEGAKIEVAKLNG
+1641 LEGAKIEVAKMNG

-1727 KKGIQG
+1727 RKGIQG

>member
-1 MRTKIGTRLLS
+1 MRQKIGTRLLS

-31 SSENMPSEITLK
+31 PSGSMPSEITLQ

-56 YNSPSFDKPLYLHI
+56 YNSPSFGEPLYLHI

-126 MTDAYKA
+126 QTDAYKE
-133 KFGSQLWTDQ
+133 KWGGELWTDQ
-143 NMIRYHNA
+143 NLIRYHNA

-169 DAEGQR
+169 DAEGQK

-201 YGTTTFYE
+201 YGTTTFYQKGE
-209 KGCKVIDNP
+209 KVLDNT

-257 PRGEPTIDDYQIVVK
+257 PSIPTLGNYQITVK

-282 LPGATFSLTMVGSD
+282 LAGAEFSLEMVGSD
-296 DPSFPMTGV
+296 DPKFPMTGV
-305 TGQDGT
+305 TGQGGT
-311 YTFKPLKAGTYQVT
+311 LTFKDLKAGTYQVT
-325 ETEAPEGYQIDNPG
+325 ETKAPEGYQIDNPG
-339 PYTVTLP
+339 PYAVTLP
-346 MNGQKTVTVTAT
+346 TNGQNTVTVTAT
-358 DTPITTSSGSIRKVD
+358 DTPITLASGSIRKVD
-373 KDIPTMGLAGA
+373 KDRPTMGLAGA
-384 TIRITGIDNNFKYEG
+384 TIRITGIDNNFTYEG
-399 QTVAGGA
+399 QTVEGGA
-406 LTDVPWDTMPVGSYI
+406 LTDVPWDTMPVGSYV

-444 DKKSDVTLVFE
+444 DKKNEVKLVFE

-552 GLEIVKIDSV
+552 GLEIVKINSV

-714 AGKTEVGIDV
+714 AGVTNVGIDV

-790 YRFTEVEAPE
+790 YRFTEVEAPA

-848 TFQLRYLD
+848 TFQLRYLG

-926 GTLLIKKVDAKN
+926 GTLLIKKVDAKH

-988 VEAPAGY
+988 IEAPAGY

-1033 GKLLPGA
+1033 GKLLSGA

-1055 GNIHNNLTIESG
+1055 GNIHNDLTIESG

-1126 ANPSTCSLLI
+1126 ANP
-1136 KKVCSIN
+1136 
-1143 TDKML
+1143 
-1148 EGAVFDVRYAD
+1148 
-1159 GSVVG
+1159 
-1164 DSNGVYETGAD
+1164 
-1175 GTILITGLEANKAI
+1175 
-1189 IVTETKAPN
+1189 
-1198 GFAIDTKPQTVTT
+1198 
-1211 IAGKV
+1211 
-1216 VQLTFANAP
+1216 
-1225 YGKLVIEK
+1225 
-1233 RDAETNNLLPGA
+1233 
-1245 EFRVT
+1245 
-1250 TAAGCEVGQNGVIGD
+1250 
-1265 TTLTSNGIF
+1265 
-1274 RTDADGKITISNLR
+1274 
-1288 PGNYIITE
+1288 
-1296 IKAPDGYLI
+1296 
-1305 DDPTRNVTVTAGDT
+1305 
-1319 QTIVFKNH
+1319 

-1485 RPGSY
+1485 RPGNY

-1641 LEGAKIEVAKLNG
+1641 LEGAKIEVAKMNG

-1727 KKGIQG
+1727 RKGIQG

-2077 PAKPAAPKSPKLP
+2077 PAKPAAPKSPTLP

>member
-31 SSENMPSEITLK
+31 PSGSMPSEITLQ

-56 YNSPSFDKPLYLHI
+56 YNSPSFGEPLYLHI
-70 INMNVGGKTKVGFCA
+70 INMNVGGKTNVGFCA

-126 MTDAYKA
+126 QTDAYKE
-133 KFGSQLWTDQ
+133 KWGGELWTDQ
-143 NMIRYHNA
+143 NLIRYHNA

-169 DAEGQR
+169 DAEGQK

-201 YGTTTFYE
+201 YGTTTFYQKGE
-209 KGCKVIDNP
+209 KVLDNT

-257 PRGEPTIDDYQIVVK
+257 PSIPTAESYQIVVK

-282 LPGATFSLTMVGSD
+282 LSGATFSLTMVGSTKTL
-296 DPSFPMTGV
+296 TGV

-311 YTFKPLKAGTYQVT
+311 YTFKNLKAGTYQVT

-339 PYTVTLP
+339 PYAVTLP
-346 MNGQKTVTVTAT
+346 TNGQNTVTVTAL
-358 DTPITTSSGSIRKVD
+358 DTPITLASGSIRKVD
-373 KDIPTMGLAGA
+373 KDRPTMGLAGA
-384 TIRITGIDNNFKYEG
+384 TIRITGIDNNFTYEG
-399 QTVAGGA
+399 QTVEGGA
-406 LTDVPWDTMPVGSYI
+406 LTDVPWDTMPVGSYV

-444 DKKSDVTLVFE
+444 DKKNEVKLVFE

-714 AGKTEVGIDV
+714 AGVTNVGIDV

-790 YRFTEVEAPE
+790 YRFTEVEAPA

-848 TFQLRYLD
+848 TFQLRYLG

-926 GTLLIKKVDAKN
+926 GTLLIKKVDAKH

-988 VEAPAGY
+988 IEAPAGY

-1055 GNIHNNLTIESG
+1055 GNIHNDLTIESG

-1083 IIKGLTPGNYT
+1083 IIKGLTPGHYT

-1126 ANPSTCSLLI
+1126 ANP
-1136 KKVCSIN
+1136 
-1143 TDKML
+1143 
-1148 EGAVFDVRYAD
+1148 
-1159 GSVVG
+1159 
-1164 DSNGVYETGAD
+1164 
-1175 GTILITGLEANKAI
+1175 
-1189 IVTETKAPN
+1189 
-1198 GFAIDTKPQTVTT
+1198 
-1211 IAGKV
+1211 
-1216 VQLTFANAP
+1216 
-1225 YGKLVIEK
+1225 
-1233 RDAETNNLLPGA
+1233 
-1245 EFRVT
+1245 
-1250 TAAGCEVGQNGVIGD
+1250 
-1265 TTLTSNGIF
+1265 
-1274 RTDADGKITISNLR
+1274 
-1288 PGNYIITE
+1288 
-1296 IKAPDGYLI
+1296 
-1305 DDPTRNVTVTAGDT
+1305 
-1319 QTIVFKNH
+1319 

-1485 RPGSY
+1485 RPGNY
-1490 VITEIKAPDGYLID
+1490 IITEIKAPDGYLID

-1641 LEGAKIEVAKLNG
+1641 LEGAKIEVAKMNG

-1727 KKGIQG
+1727 RKGIQG

-2065 ARWTTSVYSHYV
+2065 ARWTTSIYSHYV

>member
-1 MRTKIGTRLLS
+1 MRQKIGTRLLS

-31 SSENMPSEITLK
+31 PSGSMPSEITLQ

-56 YNSPSFDKPLYLHI
+56 YNSPSFGEPLYLHI
-70 INMNVGGKTKVGFCA
+70 INMNVGGKTNVGFCA

-126 MTDAYKA
+126 QTDAYKE
-133 KFGSQLWTDQ
+133 KWGGELWTDQ
-143 NMIRYHNA
+143 NLIRYHNA

-169 DAEGQR
+169 DAEGQK

-201 YGTTTFYE
+201 YGTTTFYQKGE
-209 KGCKVIDNP
+209 KVLDNT

-257 PRGEPTIDDYQIVVK
+257 PSIPTAEKYQIVVK

-282 LPGATFSLTMVGSD
+282 LSGATFSLTMVGSTKTL
-296 DPSFPMTGV
+296 TGV

-311 YTFKPLKAGTYQVT
+311 YTFKNLQAGTYQVT

-339 PYTVTLP
+339 PYAVTLP
-346 MNGQKTVTVTAT
+346 TNGQNTVTVTAT
-358 DTPITTSSGSIRKVD
+358 DTPITLASGSIRKVD
-373 KDIPTMGLAGA
+373 KDRPTMGLAGA
-384 TIRITGIDNNFKYEG
+384 TIRITGIDNNFTYEG
-399 QTVAGGA
+399 QTVEGGA
-406 LTDVPWDTMPVGSYI
+406 LTDVPWDTMPVGSYV

-444 DKKSDVTLVFE
+444 DKKNEVKLVFE

-582 ETLTTDGA
+582 EALTTDGA

-714 AGKTEVGIDV
+714 AGVTNVGIDV

-790 YRFTEVEAPE
+790 YRFTEVEAPA

-848 TFQLRYLD
+848 TFQLRYLG
-856 GTSGTGGTVIG
+856 GTSGTGGTAIG

-973 TIAGLEPEKTIIVTE
+973 TIAGLEPKKTIIVTE
-988 VEAPAGY
+988 IEAPAGY

-1055 GNIHNNLTIESG
+1055 GNIHNDLTIESG

-1126 ANPSTCSLLI
+1126 ANP
-1136 KKVCSIN
+1136 
-1143 TDKML
+1143 
-1148 EGAVFDVRYAD
+1148 
-1159 GSVVG
+1159 
-1164 DSNGVYETGAD
+1164 
-1175 GTILITGLEANKAI
+1175 
-1189 IVTETKAPN
+1189 
-1198 GFAIDTKPQTVTT
+1198 
-1211 IAGKV
+1211 
-1216 VQLTFANAP
+1216 
-1225 YGKLVIEK
+1225 
-1233 RDAETNNLLPGA
+1233 
-1245 EFRVT
+1245 
-1250 TAAGCEVGQNGVIGD
+1250 
-1265 TTLTSNGIF
+1265 
-1274 RTDADGKITISNLR
+1274 
-1288 PGNYIITE
+1288 
-1296 IKAPDGYLI
+1296 
-1305 DDPTRNVTVTAGDT
+1305 
-1319 QTIVFKNH
+1319 

-1485 RPGSY
+1485 RPGNY

-1641 LEGAKIEVAKLNG
+1641 LEGAKIEVAKMNG

-1727 KKGIQG
+1727 RKGIQG

>member
-31 SSENMPSEITLK
+31 PSGSMPSEITLQ

-56 YNSPSFDKPLYLHI
+56 YNSPSFGEPLYLHI

-115 GYYYCMTDAKY
+115 GYYYCMTDTKY
-126 MTDAYKA
+126 QTDAYKE
-133 KFGSQLWTDQ
+133 KWGGELWTDQ
-143 NMIRYHNA
+143 NLIRYHNA

-169 DAEGQR
+169 DAEGQK

-201 YGTTTFYE
+201 YGTTTFYQKGE
-209 KGCKVIDNP
+209 KVLDNT

-249 TQAIMVAT
+249 TQAVMVAT
-257 PRGEPTIDDYQIVVK
+257 PKKEPTGDTYRIIVK

-282 LPGATFSLTMVGSD
+282 LAGATFSLEMVGSD
-296 DPSFPMTGV
+296 GPSFPKTGV

-311 YTFKPLKAGTYQVT
+311 YIFDRLEAGTYKVT

-339 PYTVTLP
+339 PYAVTLP
-346 MNGQKTVTVTAT
+346 TNGQNTVTVTAL
-358 DTPITTSSGSIRKVD
+358 DTPITLASGSIRKVD
-373 KDIPTMGLAGA
+373 KDRPTMGLAGA
-384 TIRITGIDNNFKYEG
+384 TIRITGIDNNFTYEG
-399 QTVAGGA
+399 QTVEGGA
-406 LTDVPWDTMPVGSYI
+406 LTDVPWDTMPVGSYV

-444 DKKSDVTLVFE
+444 DKKNEVKLVFE

-582 ETLTTDGA
+582 EALTTDGA

-714 AGKTEVGIDV
+714 AGVTNVGIDV

-790 YRFTEVEAPE
+790 YRFTEVEAPA

-848 TFQLRYLD
+848 TFQLRYLG

-880 GLKAGTY
+880 SLKAGTY

-926 GTLLIKKVDAKN
+926 GTLLIKKVDAKH

-988 VEAPAGY
+988 IEAPAGY

-1055 GNIHNNLTIESG
+1055 GNIHNDLTIESG

-1126 ANPSTCSLLI
+1126 ANP
-1136 KKVCSIN
+1136 
-1143 TDKML
+1143 
-1148 EGAVFDVRYAD
+1148 
-1159 GSVVG
+1159 
-1164 DSNGVYETGAD
+1164 
-1175 GTILITGLEANKAI
+1175 
-1189 IVTETKAPN
+1189 
-1198 GFAIDTKPQTVTT
+1198 
-1211 IAGKV
+1211 
-1216 VQLTFANAP
+1216 
-1225 YGKLVIEK
+1225 
-1233 RDAETNNLLPGA
+1233 
-1245 EFRVT
+1245 
-1250 TAAGCEVGQNGVIGD
+1250 
-1265 TTLTSNGIF
+1265 
-1274 RTDADGKITISNLR
+1274 
-1288 PGNYIITE
+1288 
-1296 IKAPDGYLI
+1296 
-1305 DDPTRNVTVTAGDT
+1305 
-1319 QTIVFKNH
+1319 

-1485 RPGSY
+1485 RPGNY

-1641 LEGAKIEVAKLNG
+1641 LEGAKIEVAKMNG

-1727 KKGIQG
+1727 RKGIQG

>member
-1 MRTKIGTRLLS
+1 MRQKIGTRLLS

-31 SSENMPSEITLK
+31 PSGSMPSEITLQ

-56 YNSPSFDKPLYLHI
+56 YNSPSFGEPLYLHI

-126 MTDAYKA
+126 QTDAYKE
-133 KFGSQLWTDQ
+133 KWGGELWTDQ
-143 NMIRYHNA
+143 NLIRYHNA

-169 DAEGQR
+169 DAEGQK
-175 VAIAK
+175 VAIAE

-201 YGTTTFYE
+201 YGTTTFYQKGE
-209 KGCKVIDNP
+209 KVLDNT

-257 PRGEPTIDDYQIVVK
+257 PKPPTAEDYQIVVK

-282 LPGATFSLTMVGSD
+282 LAGAAFSLEMVGSD
-296 DPSFPMTGV
+296 DPMFPMTGV

-311 YTFKPLKAGTYQVT
+311 YTFKKLKAGTYQVT

-339 PYTVTLP
+339 PYAVTLP
-346 MNGQKTVTVTAT
+346 TNGQKTVTVTAT
-358 DTPITTSSGSIRKVD
+358 DTPITLASGSIRKVD
-373 KDIPTMGLAGA
+373 KDRPTMGLAGA
-384 TIRITGIDNNFKYEG
+384 TIRITGIDNNFTYEG
-399 QTVAGGA
+399 QTVEGGA
-406 LTDVPWDTMPVGSYI
+406 LTDVPWDTMPVGSYV

-444 DKKSDVTLVFE
+444 DKKNEVKLVFE

-572 DIRSIDGTYH
+572 NIRSIDGTYH

-714 AGKTEVGIDV
+714 AGVTNVGIDV

-790 YRFTEVEAPE
+790 YRFTEVEAPA

-848 TFQLRYLD
+848 TFQLRYLG

-926 GTLLIKKVDAKN
+926 GTLLIKKVDAKH

-973 TIAGLEPEKTIIVTE
+973 TIAGLEPKKTIIVTE
-988 VEAPAGY
+988 IEAPAGY

-1055 GNIHNNLTIESG
+1055 GNIHNDLTIESG

-1083 IIKGLTPGNYT
+1083 IIKGLTPGHYT

-1126 ANPSTCSLLI
+1126 ANP
-1136 KKVCSIN
+1136 
-1143 TDKML
+1143 
-1148 EGAVFDVRYAD
+1148 
-1159 GSVVG
+1159 
-1164 DSNGVYETGAD
+1164 
-1175 GTILITGLEANKAI
+1175 
-1189 IVTETKAPN
+1189 
-1198 GFAIDTKPQTVTT
+1198 
-1211 IAGKV
+1211 
-1216 VQLTFANAP
+1216 
-1225 YGKLVIEK
+1225 
-1233 RDAETNNLLPGA
+1233 
-1245 EFRVT
+1245 
-1250 TAAGCEVGQNGVIGD
+1250 
-1265 TTLTSNGIF
+1265 
-1274 RTDADGKITISNLR
+1274 
-1288 PGNYIITE
+1288 
-1296 IKAPDGYLI
+1296 
-1305 DDPTRNVTVTAGDT
+1305 
-1319 QTIVFKNH
+1319 

-1485 RPGSY
+1485 RPGNY

-1641 LEGAKIEVAKLNG
+1641 LEGAKIEVAKMNG

-1727 KKGIQG
+1727 RKGIQG

>member
-406 LTDVPWDTMPVGSYI
+406 LTDVPWDTMPVGSYV

-444 DKKSDVTLVFE
+444 DKKNEVKLVFE

-562 TKEPVANCTF
+562 TKKPVANCTF

-714 AGKTEVGIDV
+714 AGVTNVGIDV

-790 YRFTEVEAPE
+790 YRFTEVEAPA

-848 TFQLRYLD
+848 TFQLRYLG

-880 GLKAGTY
+880 SLKAGTY

-926 GTLLIKKVDAKN
+926 GTLLIKKVDAKH

-988 VEAPAGY
+988 IEAPAGY

-1033 GKLLPGA
+1033 GKLLSGA

-1055 GNIHNNLTIESG
+1055 GNIHNDLTIESG

-1126 ANPSTCSLLI
+1126 ANP
-1136 KKVCSIN
+1136 
-1143 TDKML
+1143 
-1148 EGAVFDVRYAD
+1148 
-1159 GSVVG
+1159 
-1164 DSNGVYETGAD
+1164 
-1175 GTILITGLEANKAI
+1175 
-1189 IVTETKAPN
+1189 
-1198 GFAIDTKPQTVTT
+1198 
-1211 IAGKV
+1211 
-1216 VQLTFANAP
+1216 
-1225 YGKLVIEK
+1225 
-1233 RDAETNNLLPGA
+1233 
-1245 EFRVT
+1245 
-1250 TAAGCEVGQNGVIGD
+1250 
-1265 TTLTSNGIF
+1265 
-1274 RTDADGKITISNLR
+1274 
-1288 PGNYIITE
+1288 
-1296 IKAPDGYLI
+1296 
-1305 DDPTRNVTVTAGDT
+1305 
-1319 QTIVFKNH
+1319 

-1485 RPGSY
+1485 RPGNY
-1490 VITEIKAPDGYLID
+1490 IITEIKAPDGYLID

-1641 LEGAKIEVAKLNG
+1641 LEGAKIEVAKMNG

-1727 KKGIQG
+1727 RKGIQG

>member
-1 MRTKIGTRLLS
+1 MRQKIGTRLLS

-31 SSENMPSEITLK
+31 PSGSMPSEITLQ

-56 YNSPSFDKPLYLHI
+56 YNSPSFGEPLYLHI

-126 MTDAYKA
+126 QTDAYKE
-133 KFGSQLWTDQ
+133 KWGGELWTDQ
-143 NMIRYHNA
+143 NLIRYHNA

-169 DAEGQR
+169 DAEGQKA
-175 VAIAK
+175 AIAK

-201 YGTTTFYE
+201 YGTTTFYQKGE
-209 KGCKVIDNP
+209 KVLDNT

-257 PRGEPTIDDYQIVVK
+257 PSIPTAESYQIVVK

-282 LPGATFSLTMVGSD
+282 LSGATFSLTMVGSTKTL
-296 DPSFPMTGV
+296 TGV

-311 YTFKPLKAGTYQVT
+311 YTFKNLKAGTYQVT

-339 PYTVTLP
+339 PYAVTLP
-346 MNGQKTVTVTAT
+346 TNGQKTVTVTAT
-358 DTPITTSSGSIRKVD
+358 DTPITLASGSIRKVD
-373 KDIPTMGLAGA
+373 KDRPTMGLAGA
-384 TIRITGIDNNFKYEG
+384 TIRITGIDNNFTYEG
-399 QTVAGGA
+399 QTVEGGA
-406 LTDVPWDTMPVGSYI
+406 LTDVPWDTMPVGSYV

-444 DKKSDVTLVFE
+444 DKKNEVKLVFE

-714 AGKTEVGIDV
+714 AGVTNVGIDV

-790 YRFTEVEAPE
+790 YRFTEVEAPA

-848 TFQLRYLD
+848 TFQLRYLG

-926 GTLLIKKVDAKN
+926 GTLLIKKVDAKH

-988 VEAPAGY
+988 IEAPAGY

-1033 GKLLPGA
+1033 GKLLSGA

-1159 GSVVG
+1159 G
-1164 DSNGVYETGAD
+1164 
-1175 GTILITGLEANKAI
+1175 
-1189 IVTETKAPN
+1189 
-1198 GFAIDTKPQTVTT
+1198 
-1211 IAGKV
+1211 
-1216 VQLTFANAP
+1216 
-1225 YGKLVIEK
+1225 
-1233 RDAETNNLLPGA
+1233 
-1245 EFRVT
+1245 
-1250 TAAGCEVGQNGVIGD
+1250 
-1265 TTLTSNGIF
+1265 
-1274 RTDADGKITISNLR
+1274 
-1288 PGNYIITE
+1288 
-1296 IKAPDGYLI
+1296 
-1305 DDPTRNVTVTAGDT
+1305 
-1319 QTIVFKNH
+1319 
-1327 STCSLLIKK
+1327 
-1336 VCTENPDKMLEGA
+1336 
-1349 VFDVRYA
+1349 
-1356 DGTVVGDSNGVFTTG
+1356 TVVGDSNGVFTTG

-1413 VVQLTFANAPYGKI
+1413 VVQLTFGNAPYGKI

-1459 VIGDTNLTSNG
+1459 VIGDTKLTSNG

-1490 VITEIKAPDGYLID
+1490 IITEIKAPDGYLID

-1922 VMRWTVSGVRNDS
+1922 IMRWTVSGVRNDS

-1962 YSTTQTYKVTF
+1962 YSTMQTYKVTF

-2065 ARWTTSVYSHYV
+2065 ARWTTSIYSHYV
-2077 PAKPAAPKSPKLP
+2077 PAKPAAPKSPTLP

>member
-31 SSENMPSEITLK
+31 PSGSMPSEITLQ

-56 YNSPSFDKPLYLHI
+56 YTSPSFGEPLYLHI
-70 INMNVGGKTKVGFCA
+70 INMNVGGETKVGFCA

-126 MTDAYKA
+126 QTDAYKE
-133 KFGSQLWTDQ
+133 KWGGELWTDQ
-143 NMIRYHNA
+143 NLIRYHNA

-169 DAEGQR
+169 DAEGQK

-201 YGTTTFYE
+201 YGTTTFYQKGE
-209 KGCKVIDNP
+209 KVLDNT

-257 PRGEPTIDDYQIVVK
+257 PKPPTAEKYQIVVK
-272 KVDSSNPTKG
+272 KVDSGNPTKG
-282 LPGATFSLTMVGSD
+282 LAGAEFSLEMVGST
-296 DPSFPMTGV
+296 DPKYPLTGV

-311 YTFKPLKAGTYQVT
+311 YTFKSLKAGTYQVT
-325 ETEAPEGYQIDNPG
+325 ETKAPDGYQIDNPG

-346 MNGQKTVTVTAT
+346 TNGQNTVTVTAL
-358 DTPITTSSGSIRKVD
+358 DTPITLASGSIRKVD
-373 KDIPTMGLAGA
+373 KDRPTMGLAGA
-384 TIRITGIDNNFKYEG
+384 TIRITGIDNNFTYEG
-399 QTVAGGA
+399 QTVEGGA
-406 LTDVPWDTMPVGSYI
+406 LTDVPWDTMPVGSYV

-444 DKKSDVTLVFE
+444 DKKNEVKLVFE

-714 AGKTEVGIDV
+714 AGVTNVGIDV

-790 YRFTEVEAPE
+790 YRFTEVEAPA

-848 TFQLRYLD
+848 TFQLRYLG

-880 GLKAGTY
+880 SLKAGTY

-926 GTLLIKKVDAKN
+926 GTLLIKKVDAKH

-988 VEAPAGY
+988 IEAPAGY

-1055 GNIHNNLTIESG
+1055 GNIHNDLTIESG

-1126 ANPSTCSLLI
+1126 ANP
-1136 KKVCSIN
+1136 
-1143 TDKML
+1143 
-1148 EGAVFDVRYAD
+1148 
-1159 GSVVG
+1159 
-1164 DSNGVYETGAD
+1164 
-1175 GTILITGLEANKAI
+1175 
-1189 IVTETKAPN
+1189 
-1198 GFAIDTKPQTVTT
+1198 
-1211 IAGKV
+1211 
-1216 VQLTFANAP
+1216 
-1225 YGKLVIEK
+1225 
-1233 RDAETNNLLPGA
+1233 
-1245 EFRVT
+1245 
-1250 TAAGCEVGQNGVIGD
+1250 
-1265 TTLTSNGIF
+1265 
-1274 RTDADGKITISNLR
+1274 
-1288 PGNYIITE
+1288 
-1296 IKAPDGYLI
+1296 
-1305 DDPTRNVTVTAGDT
+1305 
-1319 QTIVFKNH
+1319 

-1459 VIGDTNLTSNG
+1459 VIGDTKLTSNG

-1490 VITEIKAPDGYLID
+1490 IITEIKAPDGYLID

-1641 LEGAKIEVAKLNG
+1641 LEGAKIEVAKMNG

-1879 NPTVFTADIEF
+1879 NPTMFTADIEF

-1922 VMRWTVSGVRNDS
+1922 IMRWTVSGVRNDS

-2065 ARWTTSVYSHYV
+2065 ARWTTSIYSHYV
-2077 PAKPAAPKSPKLP
+2077 PAKPAAPKSPTLP

>member
-1 MRTKIGTRLLS
+1 MRTRIGTRLLS

-31 SSENMPSEITLK
+31 SSESMPSEITLK

-70 INMNVGGKTKVGFCA
+70 INMNVGGETKVGFCA

-126 MTDAYKA
+126 QTDAYKEKWGGA
-133 KFGSQLWTDQ
+133 LWTDQ

-169 DAEGQR
+169 DAEGQK

-201 YGTTTFYE
+201 YGTTTFYQKGE
-209 KGCKVIDNP
+209 KVLDNT

-257 PRGEPTIDDYQIVVK
+257 PKTPDTPIEDYQIVVK
-272 KVDSSNPTKG
+272 KVDSTNPTKG
-282 LPGATFSLTMVGSD
+282 LAGATFSLTKVGSD
-296 DPSFPMTGV
+296 DPKYPLTGV

-311 YTFKPLKAGTYQVT
+311 YTFRRLEAGTYQVT

-339 PYTVTLP
+339 PYAVTLP
-346 MNGQKTVTVTAT
+346 TNGQKTVTVTAT
-358 DTPITTSSGSIRKVD
+358 DTPITIASGSIRKVD
-373 KDIPTMGLAGA
+373 KDRPTMGLAGA

-406 LTDVPWDTMPVGSYI
+406 LTDVPWDTMPVGSYV

-444 DKKSDVTLVFE
+444 DKKNEVKLVFE

-714 AGKTEVGIDV
+714 AGVTNVGIDV

-848 TFQLRYLD
+848 TFQLRYLG

-988 VEAPAGY
+988 IEAPAGY

-1033 GKLLPGA
+1033 GKLLSGA

-1126 ANPSTCSLLI
+1126 ANP
-1136 KKVCSIN
+1136 
-1143 TDKML
+1143 
-1148 EGAVFDVRYAD
+1148 
-1159 GSVVG
+1159 
-1164 DSNGVYETGAD
+1164 
-1175 GTILITGLEANKAI
+1175 
-1189 IVTETKAPN
+1189 
-1198 GFAIDTKPQTVTT
+1198 
-1211 IAGKV
+1211 
-1216 VQLTFANAP
+1216 
-1225 YGKLVIEK
+1225 
-1233 RDAETNNLLPGA
+1233 
-1245 EFRVT
+1245 
-1250 TAAGCEVGQNGVIGD
+1250 
-1265 TTLTSNGIF
+1265 
-1274 RTDADGKITISNLR
+1274 
-1288 PGNYIITE
+1288 
-1296 IKAPDGYLI
+1296 
-1305 DDPTRNVTVTAGDT
+1305 
-1319 QTIVFKNH
+1319 

-1485 RPGSY
+1485 RPGNY
-1490 VITEIKAPDGYLID
+1490 IITEIKAPDGYLID

-1641 LEGAKIEVAKLNG
+1641 LEGAKIEVAKMNG

-1727 KKGIQG
+1727 RKGIQG

>member
-31 SSENMPSEITLK
+31 PSGSMPSEITLQ

-56 YNSPSFDKPLYLHI
+56 YNSPSFGEPLYLHI
-70 INMNVGGKTKVGFCA
+70 INMNVGGKTNVGFCA

-126 MTDAYKA
+126 QTDAYKE
-133 KFGSQLWTDQ
+133 KWGGELWTDQ
-143 NMIRYHNA
+143 NLIRYHNA

-169 DAEGQR
+169 DAEGQK

-192 SYSDIYTDK
+192 SYSDIYTAK
-201 YGTTTFYE
+201 YGTTTFYQKGE
-209 KGCKVIDNP
+209 KVLDNT

-257 PRGEPTIDDYQIVVK
+257 PSIPTAESYQIVVK

-282 LPGATFSLTMVGSD
+282 LSGATFSLTMVGSTKTL
-296 DPSFPMTGV
+296 TGV

-311 YTFKPLKAGTYQVT
+311 YTFKNLKAGTYQVT

-339 PYTVTLP
+339 PYAVTLP
-346 MNGQKTVTVTAT
+346 TNGQNTVTVTAL
-358 DTPITTSSGSIRKVD
+358 DTPITLASGSIRKVD
-373 KDIPTMGLAGA
+373 KDRPTMGLAGA
-384 TIRITGIDNNFKYEG
+384 TIRITGIDNNFTYEG
-399 QTVAGGA
+399 QTVEGGA
-406 LTDVPWDTMPVGSYI
+406 LTDVPWDTMPVGSYV

-444 DKKSDVTLVFE
+444 DKKNEVKLVFE

-714 AGKTEVGIDV
+714 AGVTNVGIDV

-790 YRFTEVEAPE
+790 YRFTEVEAPA

-848 TFQLRYLD
+848 TFQLRYLG

-880 GLKAGTY
+880 SLKAGTY

-926 GTLLIKKVDAKN
+926 GTLLIKKVDAKH

-988 VEAPAGY
+988 IEAPAGY

-1033 GKLLPGA
+1033 GKLLSGA

-1055 GNIHNNLTIESG
+1055 GNIHNDLTIESG

-1126 ANPSTCSLLI
+1126 ANP
-1136 KKVCSIN
+1136 
-1143 TDKML
+1143 
-1148 EGAVFDVRYAD
+1148 
-1159 GSVVG
+1159 
-1164 DSNGVYETGAD
+1164 
-1175 GTILITGLEANKAI
+1175 
-1189 IVTETKAPN
+1189 
-1198 GFAIDTKPQTVTT
+1198 
-1211 IAGKV
+1211 
-1216 VQLTFANAP
+1216 
-1225 YGKLVIEK
+1225 
-1233 RDAETNNLLPGA
+1233 
-1245 EFRVT
+1245 
-1250 TAAGCEVGQNGVIGD
+1250 
-1265 TTLTSNGIF
+1265 
-1274 RTDADGKITISNLR
+1274 
-1288 PGNYIITE
+1288 
-1296 IKAPDGYLI
+1296 
-1305 DDPTRNVTVTAGDT
+1305 
-1319 QTIVFKNH
+1319 

-1485 RPGSY
+1485 RPGNY
-1490 VITEIKAPDGYLID
+1490 IITEIKAPDGYLID

-1641 LEGAKIEVAKLNG
+1641 LEGAKIEVAKMNG

-1727 KKGIQG
+1727 RKGIQG

>member
-1 MRTKIGTRLLS
+1 MRTRIGTRLLS

-31 SSENMPSEITLK
+31 SSESMPSEITLK

-70 INMNVGGKTKVGFCA
+70 INMNVGGETKVGFCA

-97 KKWGNPEPVTN
+97 KKWGNPETVTN

-126 MTDAYKA
+126 QTDAYKEKWGGA
-133 KFGSQLWTDQ
+133 LWTDQ

-160 LGQGAAIPS
+160 FGQGAAIPS
-169 DAEGQR
+169 DAEGQK

-201 YGTTTFYE
+201 YGTTTFYQKGE
-209 KGCKVIDNP
+209 KVLDNT

-257 PRGEPTIDDYQIVVK
+257 PKTPDTPIEDYQIVVK
-272 KVDSSNPTKG
+272 KVDSTNPTKG
-282 LPGATFSLTMVGSD
+282 LAGATFSLTKVGSD
-296 DPSFPMTGV
+296 DPKYPLTGV

-311 YTFKPLKAGTYQVT
+311 YTFRRLEAGTYQVT

-339 PYTVTLP
+339 PYAVTLP
-346 MNGQKTVTVTAT
+346 TNGQKTVTVTAT
-358 DTPITTSSGSIRKVD
+358 DTPITIASGSIRKVD
-373 KDIPTMGLAGA
+373 KDRPTMGLAGA
-384 TIRITGIDNNFKYEG
+384 TIRITGIDNNFTYEG
-399 QTVAGGA
+399 QTVEGGA
-406 LTDVPWDTMPVGSYI
+406 LTDVPWDTMPVGSYV

-444 DKKSDVTLVFE
+444 DKKNEVKLVFE

-562 TKEPVANCTF
+562 TKKPVANCTF

-714 AGKTEVGIDV
+714 AGVTNVGIDV

-790 YRFTEVEAPE
+790 YRFTEVEAPA

-848 TFQLRYLD
+848 TFQLRYLG

-880 GLKAGTY
+880 SLKAGTY

-926 GTLLIKKVDAKN
+926 GTLLIKKVDAKH

-988 VEAPAGY
+988 IEAPAGY

-1055 GNIHNNLTIESG
+1055 GNIHNDLTIESG

-1126 ANPSTCSLLI
+1126 ANP
-1136 KKVCSIN
+1136 
-1143 TDKML
+1143 
-1148 EGAVFDVRYAD
+1148 
-1159 GSVVG
+1159 
-1164 DSNGVYETGAD
+1164 
-1175 GTILITGLEANKAI
+1175 
-1189 IVTETKAPN
+1189 
-1198 GFAIDTKPQTVTT
+1198 
-1211 IAGKV
+1211 
-1216 VQLTFANAP
+1216 
-1225 YGKLVIEK
+1225 
-1233 RDAETNNLLPGA
+1233 
-1245 EFRVT
+1245 
-1250 TAAGCEVGQNGVIGD
+1250 
-1265 TTLTSNGIF
+1265 
-1274 RTDADGKITISNLR
+1274 
-1288 PGNYIITE
+1288 
-1296 IKAPDGYLI
+1296 
-1305 DDPTRNVTVTAGDT
+1305 
-1319 QTIVFKNH
+1319 

-1485 RPGSY
+1485 RPGNY

-1641 LEGAKIEVAKLNG
+1641 LEGAKIEVAKMNG

-1727 KKGIQG
+1727 RKGIQG

-1922 VMRWTVSGVRNDS
+1922 IMRWTVSGVRNDS

-2065 ARWTTSVYSHYV
+2065 ARWTTSIYSHYV

>member
-1 MRTKIGTRLLS
+1 MRTRIGTRLLS

-31 SSENMPSEITLK
+31 SSESMPSEITLK

-70 INMNVGGKTKVGFCA
+70 INMNVGGETKVGFCA
-85 EHGKQLGNTLIG
+85 EHGKELGNTLID

-126 MTDAYKA
+126 QTDAYKEKWGGA
-133 KFGSQLWTDQ
+133 LWTDQ

-169 DAEGQR
+169 DAEGQK

-201 YGTTTFYE
+201 YGTTTFYQKGE
-209 KGCKVIDNP
+209 KVLDNT

-257 PRGEPTIDDYQIVVK
+257 PKTPDTPIEDYQIVVK
-272 KVDSSNPTKG
+272 KVDSTNPTKG
-282 LPGATFSLTMVGSD
+282 LAGATFSLTKVGSD
-296 DPSFPMTGV
+296 DPKYPLTGV

-311 YTFKPLKAGTYQVT
+311 YTFRRLEAGTYQVT

-339 PYTVTLP
+339 PYAVTLP
-346 MNGQKTVTVTAT
+346 TNGQKTVTVTAT
-358 DTPITTSSGSIRKVD
+358 DTPITIASGSIRKVD
-373 KDIPTMGLAGA
+373 KDRPTMGLAGA
-384 TIRITGIDNNFKYEG
+384 TIRITGIDNNFTYEG
-399 QTVAGGA
+399 QTVEGGA
-406 LTDVPWDTMPVGSYI
+406 LTDVPWDTMPVGSYV

-444 DKKSDVTLVFE
+444 DKKNEVKLVFE

-714 AGKTEVGIDV
+714 AGVTNVGIDV

-848 TFQLRYLD
+848 TFQLRYLG

-988 VEAPAGY
+988 IEAPAGY

-1055 GNIHNNLTIESG
+1055 GNIHNDLTIESG

-1288 PGNYIITE
+1288 PGNY
-1296 IKAPDGYLI
+1296 
-1305 DDPTRNVTVTAGDT
+1305 
-1319 QTIVFKNH
+1319 
-1327 STCSLLIKK
+1327 
-1336 VCTENPDKMLEGA
+1336 
-1349 VFDVRYA
+1349 
-1356 DGTVVGDSNGVFTTG
+1356 
-1371 ADGTILITGLEANK
+1371 
-1385 AIVVTETKAPDGFA
+1385 
-1399 IDTTPQTI
+1399 
-1407 TTQAGK
+1407 
-1413 VVQLTFANAPYGKI
+1413 
-1427 IIEKRDSK
+1427 
-1435 TNELLPGAEFRVTTA
+1435 
-1450 AGCEVGQNG
+1450 
-1459 VIGDTNLTSNG
+1459 
-1470 IFTTGADGK
+1470 
-1479 ITITNV
+1479 
-1485 RPGSY
+1485 

-1641 LEGAKIEVAKLNG
+1641 LEGAKIEVAKMNG

-1750 SDDQGYVHLNK
+1750 SDNQGYVHLNK

-2065 ARWTTSVYSHYV
+2065 ARWTTSIYSHYV

>member
-790 YRFTEVEAPE
+790 YRFTEVEAPA

-805 EPSTQEIYLKGDDN
+805 EPSTQEIYLKGDEN

-848 TFQLRYLD
+848 TFQLRYLG

-973 TIAGLEPEKTIIVTE
+973 TIAGLEPKKTIIVTE
-988 VEAPAGY
+988 IEAPAGY

-1055 GNIHNNLTIESG
+1055 GNIHNDLTIESG

-1083 IIKGLTPGNYT
+1083 IIKGLTPGHYT

-1126 ANPSTCSLLI
+1126 ANP
-1136 KKVCSIN
+1136 
-1143 TDKML
+1143 
-1148 EGAVFDVRYAD
+1148 
-1159 GSVVG
+1159 
-1164 DSNGVYETGAD
+1164 
-1175 GTILITGLEANKAI
+1175 
-1189 IVTETKAPN
+1189 
-1198 GFAIDTKPQTVTT
+1198 
-1211 IAGKV
+1211 
-1216 VQLTFANAP
+1216 
-1225 YGKLVIEK
+1225 
-1233 RDAETNNLLPGA
+1233 
-1245 EFRVT
+1245 
-1250 TAAGCEVGQNGVIGD
+1250 
-1265 TTLTSNGIF
+1265 
-1274 RTDADGKITISNLR
+1274 
-1288 PGNYIITE
+1288 
-1296 IKAPDGYLI
+1296 
-1305 DDPTRNVTVTAGDT
+1305 
-1319 QTIVFKNH
+1319 

-1485 RPGSY
+1485 RPGNY
-1490 VITEIKAPDGYLID
+1490 IITEIKAPDGYLID

-1641 LEGAKIEVAKLNG
+1641 LEGAKIEVAKMNG

-1727 KKGIQG
+1727 RKGIQG

-1922 VMRWTVSGVRNDS
+1922 IMRWTVSGVRNDS

-2065 ARWTTSVYSHYV
+2065 ARWTTSIYSHYV

>member
-1 MRTKIGTRLLS
+1 MRQKIGTRLLS

-31 SSENMPSEITLK
+31 PSGSMPSEITLQ

-56 YNSPSFDKPLYLHI
+56 YNSPSFGEPLYLHI
-70 INMNVGGKTKVGFCA
+70 INMNVGGKTKIGFCA

-126 MTDAYKA
+126 QTDAYKE
-133 KFGSQLWTDQ
+133 KWGGELWTDQ
-143 NMIRYHNA
+143 NLIRYHNA

-169 DAEGQR
+169 DAEGQK
-175 VAIAK
+175 VAIAE

-201 YGTTTFYE
+201 YGTTTFYQKGE
-209 KGCKVIDNP
+209 KVLDNT

-257 PRGEPTIDDYQIVVK
+257 PSIPTAESYQIVVK

-282 LPGATFSLTMVGSD
+282 LSGATFSLTMVGSTKTL
-296 DPSFPMTGV
+296 TGV

-311 YTFKPLKAGTYQVT
+311 YTFKNLKAGTYQVT
-325 ETEAPEGYQIDNPG
+325 ETKAPDGYQIDNPG

-346 MNGQKTVTVTAT
+346 TNGQKTVTVTAL
-358 DTPITTSSGSIRKVD
+358 DTPITLASGSIRKVD
-373 KDIPTMGLAGA
+373 KDRPTMGLAGA
-384 TIRITGIDNNFKYEG
+384 TIRITGIDNNFTYEG
-399 QTVAGGA
+399 QTVEGGA
-406 LTDVPWDTMPVGSYI
+406 LTDVPWDTMPVGSYV

-444 DKKSDVTLVFE
+444 DKKNEVKLVFE

-582 ETLTTDGA
+582 EALTTDGA

-714 AGKTEVGIDV
+714 AGVTNVGIDV

-790 YRFTEVEAPE
+790 YRFTEVEAPA

-848 TFQLRYLD
+848 TFQLRYLG
-856 GTSGTGGTVIG
+856 GTSGTGGTAIG

-973 TIAGLEPEKTIIVTE
+973 TIAGLEPKKTIIVTE
-988 VEAPAGY
+988 IEAPAGY

-1055 GNIHNNLTIESG
+1055 GNIHNDLTIESG

-1126 ANPSTCSLLI
+1126 ANP
-1136 KKVCSIN
+1136 
-1143 TDKML
+1143 
-1148 EGAVFDVRYAD
+1148 
-1159 GSVVG
+1159 
-1164 DSNGVYETGAD
+1164 
-1175 GTILITGLEANKAI
+1175 
-1189 IVTETKAPN
+1189 
-1198 GFAIDTKPQTVTT
+1198 
-1211 IAGKV
+1211 
-1216 VQLTFANAP
+1216 
-1225 YGKLVIEK
+1225 
-1233 RDAETNNLLPGA
+1233 
-1245 EFRVT
+1245 
-1250 TAAGCEVGQNGVIGD
+1250 
-1265 TTLTSNGIF
+1265 
-1274 RTDADGKITISNLR
+1274 
-1288 PGNYIITE
+1288 
-1296 IKAPDGYLI
+1296 
-1305 DDPTRNVTVTAGDT
+1305 
-1319 QTIVFKNH
+1319 

-1485 RPGSY
+1485 RPGNY
-1490 VITEIKAPDGYLID
+1490 IITEIKAPDGYLID

-1641 LEGAKIEVAKLNG
+1641 LEGAKIEVAKMNG

-1727 KKGIQG
+1727 RKGIQG

>member
-31 SSENMPSEITLK
+31 PSGSMPSEITLQ

-56 YNSPSFDKPLYLHI
+56 YNSPSFGEPLYLHI
-70 INMNVGGKTKVGFCA
+70 INMNVGGKTQVGFCA

-126 MTDAYKA
+126 QTDAYKE
-133 KFGSQLWTDQ
+133 KWGGELWTDQ
-143 NMIRYHNA
+143 NLIRYHNA

-169 DAEGQR
+169 DAEGQK

-201 YGTTTFYE
+201 YGTTTFYQKGE
-209 KGCKVIDNP
+209 KVLDNT
-218 DCWPDVDVTLYHYIG
+218 DCWPDVDVTLYRYIG

-249 TQAIMVAT
+249 TQAVMVAT
-257 PRGEPTIDDYQIVVK
+257 PKKEPTGDTYRIIVK

-282 LPGATFSLTMVGSD
+282 LAGATFSLEMVGSD
-296 DPSFPMTGV
+296 GPSFPKTGV

-311 YTFKPLKAGTYQVT
+311 YIFDRLEAGTYKVT

-339 PYTVTLP
+339 PYAVTLP
-346 MNGQKTVTVTAT
+346 TNGQNTVTVTAL
-358 DTPITTSSGSIRKVD
+358 DTPITLASGSIRKVD
-373 KDIPTMGLAGA
+373 KDRPTMGLAGA
-384 TIRITGIDNNFKYEG
+384 TIRITGIDNNFTYEG
-399 QTVAGGA
+399 QTVEGGA
-406 LTDVPWDTMPVGSYI
+406 LTDVPWDTMPVGSYV

-444 DKKSDVTLVFE
+444 DKKNEVKLVFE

-714 AGKTEVGIDV
+714 AGVTNVGIDV

-790 YRFTEVEAPE
+790 YRFTEVEAPA

-848 TFQLRYLD
+848 TFQLRYLG
-856 GTSGTGGTVIG
+856 GTSGTGGTAIG

-926 GTLLIKKVDAKN
+926 GTLLIKKVDAKH

-973 TIAGLEPEKTIIVTE
+973 TIAGLEPKKTIIVTE
-988 VEAPAGY
+988 IEAPAGY

-1055 GNIHNNLTIESG
+1055 GNIHNDLTIESG

-1083 IIKGLTPGNYT
+1083 IIKGLTPGHYT

-1126 ANPSTCSLLI
+1126 ANP
-1136 KKVCSIN
+1136 
-1143 TDKML
+1143 
-1148 EGAVFDVRYAD
+1148 
-1159 GSVVG
+1159 
-1164 DSNGVYETGAD
+1164 
-1175 GTILITGLEANKAI
+1175 
-1189 IVTETKAPN
+1189 
-1198 GFAIDTKPQTVTT
+1198 
-1211 IAGKV
+1211 
-1216 VQLTFANAP
+1216 
-1225 YGKLVIEK
+1225 
-1233 RDAETNNLLPGA
+1233 
-1245 EFRVT
+1245 
-1250 TAAGCEVGQNGVIGD
+1250 
-1265 TTLTSNGIF
+1265 
-1274 RTDADGKITISNLR
+1274 
-1288 PGNYIITE
+1288 
-1296 IKAPDGYLI
+1296 
-1305 DDPTRNVTVTAGDT
+1305 
-1319 QTIVFKNH
+1319 

-1485 RPGSY
+1485 RPGNY

-1814 SEGYSSVNGLPAGTP
+1814 SDGYSSVNGLPAGTP

-1922 VMRWTVSGVRNDS
+1922 IMRWTVSGVRNDS

-1962 YSTTQTYKVTF
+1962 YSTMQTYKVTF

-2065 ARWTTSVYSHYV
+2065 ARWTTSIYSHYV
-2077 PAKPAAPKSPKLP
+2077 PAKPAAPKSPTLP

>member
-1 MRTKIGTRLLS
+1 MRQKIGTRLLS

-31 SSENMPSEITLK
+31 PSGSMPSEITLQ

-56 YNSPSFDKPLYLHI
+56 YNSPSFGEPLYLHI
-70 INMNVGGKTKVGFCA
+70 INMNVGGKTKIGFCA

-126 MTDAYKA
+126 QTDAYKE
-133 KFGSQLWTDQ
+133 KWGGELWTDQ
-143 NMIRYHNA
+143 NLIRYHNA

-169 DAEGQR
+169 DAEGQK

-201 YGTTTFYE
+201 YGTTTFYQKGE
-209 KGCKVIDNP
+209 KVLDNT

-257 PRGEPTIDDYQIVVK
+257 PSIPTAESYQIVVK

-282 LPGATFSLTMVGSD
+282 LSGATFSLTMVGSTKTL
-296 DPSFPMTGV
+296 TGV

-311 YTFKPLKAGTYQVT
+311 YTFKNLKAGTYQVT
-325 ETEAPEGYQIDNPG
+325 ETKAPDGYQIDNPG

-346 MNGQKTVTVTAT
+346 TNGQKTVTVTAL
-358 DTPITTSSGSIRKVD
+358 DTPITLASGSIRKVD
-373 KDIPTMGLAGA
+373 KDRPTMGLAGA
-384 TIRITGIDNNFKYEG
+384 TIRITGIDNNFTYEG
-399 QTVAGGA
+399 QTVEGGA
-406 LTDVPWDTMPVGSYI
+406 LTDVPWDTMPVGSYV

-444 DKKSDVTLVFE
+444 DKKNEVKLVFE

-461 VQLLKKDE
+461 VQLLKMDE

-582 ETLTTDGA
+582 EALTTDGA

-714 AGKTEVGIDV
+714 AGVTNVGIDV

-790 YRFTEVEAPE
+790 YRFTEVEAPA

-848 TFQLRYLD
+848 TFQLRYLG
-856 GTSGTGGTVIG
+856 GTSGTGGTAIG

-973 TIAGLEPEKTIIVTE
+973 TIAGLEPKKTIIVTE
-988 VEAPAGY
+988 IEAPAGY

-1055 GNIHNNLTIESG
+1055 GNIHNDLTIESG

-1126 ANPSTCSLLI
+1126 ANP
-1136 KKVCSIN
+1136 
-1143 TDKML
+1143 
-1148 EGAVFDVRYAD
+1148 
-1159 GSVVG
+1159 
-1164 DSNGVYETGAD
+1164 
-1175 GTILITGLEANKAI
+1175 
-1189 IVTETKAPN
+1189 
-1198 GFAIDTKPQTVTT
+1198 
-1211 IAGKV
+1211 
-1216 VQLTFANAP
+1216 
-1225 YGKLVIEK
+1225 
-1233 RDAETNNLLPGA
+1233 
-1245 EFRVT
+1245 
-1250 TAAGCEVGQNGVIGD
+1250 
-1265 TTLTSNGIF
+1265 
-1274 RTDADGKITISNLR
+1274 
-1288 PGNYIITE
+1288 
-1296 IKAPDGYLI
+1296 
-1305 DDPTRNVTVTAGDT
+1305 
-1319 QTIVFKNH
+1319 

-1485 RPGSY
+1485 RPGNY

-1641 LEGAKIEVAKLNG
+1641 LEGAKIEVAKMNG

-1727 KKGIQG
+1727 RKGIQG

>member
-444 DKKSDVTLVFE
+444 DKKNEVKLVFE

-461 VQLLKKDE
+461 VQFLKKDE

-531 SAADIQG
+531 STADIQG

-714 AGKTEVGIDV
+714 AGVTNVGIDV

-790 YRFTEVEAPE
+790 YRFTEVEAPA

-848 TFQLRYLD
+848 TFQLRYLG

-926 GTLLIKKVDAKN
+926 GTLLIKKVDAKH

-988 VEAPAGY
+988 IEAPAGY

-1055 GNIHNNLTIESG
+1055 GNIHNDLTIESG

-1126 ANPSTCSLLI
+1126 ANP
-1136 KKVCSIN
+1136 
-1143 TDKML
+1143 
-1148 EGAVFDVRYAD
+1148 
-1159 GSVVG
+1159 
-1164 DSNGVYETGAD
+1164 
-1175 GTILITGLEANKAI
+1175 
-1189 IVTETKAPN
+1189 
-1198 GFAIDTKPQTVTT
+1198 
-1211 IAGKV
+1211 
-1216 VQLTFANAP
+1216 
-1225 YGKLVIEK
+1225 
-1233 RDAETNNLLPGA
+1233 
-1245 EFRVT
+1245 
-1250 TAAGCEVGQNGVIGD
+1250 
-1265 TTLTSNGIF
+1265 
-1274 RTDADGKITISNLR
+1274 
-1288 PGNYIITE
+1288 
-1296 IKAPDGYLI
+1296 
-1305 DDPTRNVTVTAGDT
+1305 
-1319 QTIVFKNH
+1319 

>member
-31 SSENMPSEITLK
+31 PSGSMPSEITLQ

-56 YNSPSFDKPLYLHI
+56 YNSPSFGEPLYLHI
-70 INMNVGGKTKVGFCA
+70 INMNVGGKTNVGFCA

-126 MTDAYKA
+126 QTDAYKE
-133 KFGSQLWTDQ
+133 KWGGELWTDQ
-143 NMIRYHNA
+143 NLIRYHNA

-169 DAEGQR
+169 DAEGQK

-201 YGTTTFYE
+201 YGTTTFYQKGE
-209 KGCKVIDNP
+209 KVLDNT

-257 PRGEPTIDDYQIVVK
+257 PKKSDIPSDKYQIVVK

-282 LPGATFSLTMVGSD
+282 LAGATFSLEMVGSD
-296 DPSFPMTGV
+296 DPKFPMTGV

-311 YTFKPLKAGTYQVT
+311 YTFKNLKAGTYQVT

-339 PYTVTLP
+339 PYAVTLP
-346 MNGQKTVTVTAT
+346 TNGQKTVTVTAL
-358 DTPITTSSGSIRKVD
+358 DTPITLASGSIRKVD
-373 KDIPTMGLAGA
+373 KDRPTMGLAGA
-384 TIRITGIDNNFKYEG
+384 TIRITGIDNNFTYEG
-399 QTVAGGA
+399 QTVEGGA
-406 LTDVPWDTMPVGSYI
+406 LTDVPWDTMPVGSYV

-444 DKKSDVTLVFE
+444 DKKNEVKLVFE

-582 ETLTTDGA
+582 EALTTDGA

-714 AGKTEVGIDV
+714 AGVTNVGIDV

-790 YRFTEVEAPE
+790 YRFTEVEAPA

-848 TFQLRYLD
+848 TFQLRYLG

-880 GLKAGTY
+880 SLKAGTY

-926 GTLLIKKVDAKN
+926 GTLLIKKVDAKH

-988 VEAPAGY
+988 IEAPAGY

-1033 GKLLPGA
+1033 GKLLSGA

-1055 GNIHNNLTIESG
+1055 GNIHNDLTIESG

-1126 ANPSTCSLLI
+1126 ANP
-1136 KKVCSIN
+1136 
-1143 TDKML
+1143 
-1148 EGAVFDVRYAD
+1148 
-1159 GSVVG
+1159 
-1164 DSNGVYETGAD
+1164 
-1175 GTILITGLEANKAI
+1175 
-1189 IVTETKAPN
+1189 
-1198 GFAIDTKPQTVTT
+1198 
-1211 IAGKV
+1211 
-1216 VQLTFANAP
+1216 
-1225 YGKLVIEK
+1225 
-1233 RDAETNNLLPGA
+1233 
-1245 EFRVT
+1245 
-1250 TAAGCEVGQNGVIGD
+1250 
-1265 TTLTSNGIF
+1265 
-1274 RTDADGKITISNLR
+1274 
-1288 PGNYIITE
+1288 
-1296 IKAPDGYLI
+1296 
-1305 DDPTRNVTVTAGDT
+1305 
-1319 QTIVFKNH
+1319 

-1485 RPGSY
+1485 RPGNY
-1490 VITEIKAPDGYLID
+1490 IITEIKAPDGYLID

-1641 LEGAKIEVAKLNG
+1641 LEGAKIEVAKMNG

-1727 KKGIQG
+1727 RKGIQG

-1922 VMRWTVSGVRNDS
+1922 IMRWTVSGVRNDS

-1962 YSTTQTYKVTF
+1962 YSTMQTYKVTF

-2065 ARWTTSVYSHYV
+2065 ARWTTSIYSHYV
-2077 PAKPAAPKSPKLP
+2077 PAKPAAPKSPTLP

>member
-31 SSENMPSEITLK
+31 PSGSMPSEITLQ

-56 YNSPSFDKPLYLHI
+56 YNSPSFGEPLYLHI

-126 MTDAYKA
+126 QTDAYKE
-133 KFGSQLWTDQ
+133 KWGGELWTDQ
-143 NMIRYHNA
+143 KLIRYHNA

-169 DAEGQR
+169 DAEGQK

-201 YGTTTFYE
+201 YGTTTFYQKGE
-209 KGCKVIDNP
+209 KVLDNT

-257 PRGEPTIDDYQIVVK
+257 PSIPTAESYQIVVK

-282 LPGATFSLTMVGSD
+282 LSGATFSLTMVGSTKTL
-296 DPSFPMTGV
+296 TGV

-311 YTFKPLKAGTYQVT
+311 YTFKNLKAGTYQVT

-339 PYTVTLP
+339 PYAVTLP
-346 MNGQKTVTVTAT
+346 TNGQNTVTVTAT
-358 DTPITTSSGSIRKVD
+358 DTPITLASGSIRKVD
-373 KDIPTMGLAGA
+373 KDRPTMGLAGA
-384 TIRITGIDNNFKYEG
+384 TIRITGIDNNFTYEG
-399 QTVAGGA
+399 QTVEGGA
-406 LTDVPWDTMPVGSYI
+406 LTDVPWDTMPVGSYV

-444 DKKSDVTLVFE
+444 DKKNEVKLVFE

-714 AGKTEVGIDV
+714 AGVTNVGIDV

-790 YRFTEVEAPE
+790 YRFTEVAAPA

-848 TFQLRYLD
+848 TFQLRYLG

-988 VEAPAGY
+988 IEAPAGY

-1055 GNIHNNLTIESG
+1055 GNIHNDLTIESG

-1126 ANPSTCSLLI
+1126 ANP
-1136 KKVCSIN
+1136 
-1143 TDKML
+1143 
-1148 EGAVFDVRYAD
+1148 
-1159 GSVVG
+1159 
-1164 DSNGVYETGAD
+1164 
-1175 GTILITGLEANKAI
+1175 
-1189 IVTETKAPN
+1189 
-1198 GFAIDTKPQTVTT
+1198 
-1211 IAGKV
+1211 
-1216 VQLTFANAP
+1216 
-1225 YGKLVIEK
+1225 
-1233 RDAETNNLLPGA
+1233 
-1245 EFRVT
+1245 
-1250 TAAGCEVGQNGVIGD
+1250 
-1265 TTLTSNGIF
+1265 
-1274 RTDADGKITISNLR
+1274 
-1288 PGNYIITE
+1288 
-1296 IKAPDGYLI
+1296 
-1305 DDPTRNVTVTAGDT
+1305 
-1319 QTIVFKNH
+1319 

-1490 VITEIKAPDGYLID
+1490 IITEIKAPDGYLID

-1641 LEGAKIEVAKLNG
+1641 LEGAKIEVAKMNG

-1663 KLGVIQLPDLDDG
+1663 KLGIIQLPDLDDG

-1727 KKGIQG
+1727 RKGIQG

>member
-31 SSENMPSEITLK
+31 PSGSMPSEITLQ

-56 YNSPSFDKPLYLHI
+56 YTSPSFGEPLYLHI
-70 INMNVGGKTKVGFCA
+70 INMNVGGETKVGFCA

-97 KKWGNPEPVTN
+97 KKWANPEPVTN

-126 MTDAYKA
+126 QPDAYKE
-133 KFGSQLWTDQ
+133 KWGGELWTDQ
-143 NMIRYHNA
+143 NLIRYHNA

-169 DAEGQR
+169 DAEGQK

-201 YGTTTFYE
+201 YGTTTFYQKGE
-209 KGCKVIDNP
+209 KVLDNT

-257 PRGEPTIDDYQIVVK
+257 PKPPTAEKYQIVVK
-272 KVDSSNPTKG
+272 KVDSGNPTKG
-282 LPGATFSLTMVGSD
+282 LAGAEFSLEMVGST
-296 DPSFPMTGV
+296 DPKYPLTGV

-311 YTFKPLKAGTYQVT
+311 YTFKSLKAGTYQVT
-325 ETEAPEGYQIDNPG
+325 ETKAPDGYQIDNPG

-346 MNGQKTVTVTAT
+346 TNGQKTVTVTAL
-358 DTPITTSSGSIRKVD
+358 DTPITLASGSIRKVD
-373 KDIPTMGLAGA
+373 KDRPTMGLAGA
-384 TIRITGIDNNFKYEG
+384 TIRITGIDNNFTYEG
-399 QTVAGGA
+399 QTVEGGA
-406 LTDVPWDTMPVGSYI
+406 LTDVPWDTMPVGSYV

-444 DKKSDVTLVFE
+444 DKKNEVKLVFE

-572 DIRSIDGTYH
+572 DIHSIDGTYH
-582 ETLTTDGA
+582 EALTTDGA

-714 AGKTEVGIDV
+714 AGVTNVGIDV

-790 YRFTEVEAPE
+790 YRFTEVEAPA

-848 TFQLRYLD
+848 TFQLRYLG
-856 GTSGTGGTVIG
+856 GTSGTGGTAIG

-973 TIAGLEPEKTIIVTE
+973 TIAGLEPKKTIIVTE
-988 VEAPAGY
+988 IEAPAGY

-1055 GNIHNNLTIESG
+1055 GNIHNDLTIESG

-1126 ANPSTCSLLI
+1126 ANP
-1136 KKVCSIN
+1136 
-1143 TDKML
+1143 
-1148 EGAVFDVRYAD
+1148 
-1159 GSVVG
+1159 
-1164 DSNGVYETGAD
+1164 
-1175 GTILITGLEANKAI
+1175 
-1189 IVTETKAPN
+1189 
-1198 GFAIDTKPQTVTT
+1198 
-1211 IAGKV
+1211 
-1216 VQLTFANAP
+1216 
-1225 YGKLVIEK
+1225 
-1233 RDAETNNLLPGA
+1233 
-1245 EFRVT
+1245 
-1250 TAAGCEVGQNGVIGD
+1250 
-1265 TTLTSNGIF
+1265 
-1274 RTDADGKITISNLR
+1274 
-1288 PGNYIITE
+1288 
-1296 IKAPDGYLI
+1296 
-1305 DDPTRNVTVTAGDT
+1305 
-1319 QTIVFKNH
+1319 

-1485 RPGSY
+1485 RPGNY

-1641 LEGAKIEVAKLNG
+1641 LEGAKIEVAKMNG

-1727 KKGIQG
+1727 RKGIQG

-1922 VMRWTVSGVRNDS
+1922 IMRWTVSGVRNDS

-2065 ARWTTSVYSHYV
+2065 ARWTTSIYSHYV
-2077 PAKPAAPKSPKLP
+2077 PAKPAAPKSPTLP

>member
-1 MRTKIGTRLLS
+1 MRTRIGTRLLS

-31 SSENMPSEITLK
+31 SSESMPSEITLK

-70 INMNVGGKTKVGFCA
+70 INMNVGGETKVGFCA

-126 MTDAYKA
+126 QTDAYKEKWGGA
-133 KFGSQLWTDQ
+133 LWTDQ

-169 DAEGQR
+169 DAEGQK

-201 YGTTTFYE
+201 YGTTTFYQKGE
-209 KGCKVIDNP
+209 KVLDNT

-257 PRGEPTIDDYQIVVK
+257 PKTPDTPIEDYQIVVK
-272 KVDSSNPTKG
+272 KVDSTNPTKG
-282 LPGATFSLTMVGSD
+282 LAGATFSLTKVGSD
-296 DPSFPMTGV
+296 DPKYPLTGV

-311 YTFKPLKAGTYQVT
+311 YTFRRLEAGTYQVT

-339 PYTVTLP
+339 PYAVTLP
-346 MNGQKTVTVTAT
+346 TNGQKTVTVTAT
-358 DTPITTSSGSIRKVD
+358 DTPITIASGSIRKVD
-373 KDIPTMGLAGA
+373 KDRPTMGLAGA
-384 TIRITGIDNNFKYEG
+384 TIRITGIDNNFTYEG
-399 QTVAGGA
+399 QTVEGGA
-406 LTDVPWDTMPVGSYI
+406 LTDVPWDTMPVGSYV

-444 DKKSDVTLVFE
+444 DKKNEVKLVFE

-682 VPNLEPGI
+682 VPDLEPGI

-714 AGKTEVGIDV
+714 AGKTETGIDV

-790 YRFTEVEAPE
+790 YRFTEVEAPA

-848 TFQLRYLD
+848 TFQLRYLG

-988 VEAPAGY
+988 IEAPAGY

-1136 KKVCSIN
+1136 KKVC
-1143 TDKML
+1143 
-1148 EGAVFDVRYAD
+1148 
-1159 GSVVG
+1159 
-1164 DSNGVYETGAD
+1164 
-1175 GTILITGLEANKAI
+1175 
-1189 IVTETKAPN
+1189 
-1198 GFAIDTKPQTVTT
+1198 
-1211 IAGKV
+1211 
-1216 VQLTFANAP
+1216 
-1225 YGKLVIEK
+1225 
-1233 RDAETNNLLPGA
+1233 
-1245 EFRVT
+1245 
-1250 TAAGCEVGQNGVIGD
+1250 
-1265 TTLTSNGIF
+1265 
-1274 RTDADGKITISNLR
+1274 
-1288 PGNYIITE
+1288 
-1296 IKAPDGYLI
+1296 
-1305 DDPTRNVTVTAGDT
+1305 
-1319 QTIVFKNH
+1319 
-1327 STCSLLIKK
+1327 
-1336 VCTENPDKMLEGA
+1336 TENPDKMLEGA

-1459 VIGDTNLTSNG
+1459 VIGDTKLTSNG

-1641 LEGAKIEVAKLNG
+1641 LEGAKIEVAKMNG

-1727 KKGIQG
+1727 RKGIQG

>member
-31 SSENMPSEITLK
+31 PSGSMPSEITLQ

-56 YNSPSFDKPLYLHI
+56 YNSPSFGEPLYLHI
-70 INMNVGGKTKVGFCA
+70 INMNVGGETKIGFCA

-126 MTDAYKA
+126 QTDAYKE
-133 KFGSQLWTDQ
+133 KWGGELWTDQ
-143 NMIRYHNA
+143 NLIRYHNA

-169 DAEGQR
+169 DAEGQK

-201 YGTTTFYE
+201 YGTTTFYQKGE
-209 KGCKVIDNP
+209 KVLDNT
-218 DCWPDVDVTLYHYIG
+218 DCWPDVDVTLYRYIG

-249 TQAIMVAT
+249 TQAVMVAT
-257 PRGEPTIDDYQIVVK
+257 PKKEPTGDTYRIIVK

-282 LPGATFSLTMVGSD
+282 LAGATFSLEMVGSD
-296 DPSFPMTGV
+296 GPSFPKTGV

-311 YTFKPLKAGTYQVT
+311 YIFDRLEAGTYKVT

-339 PYTVTLP
+339 PYAVTLP
-346 MNGQKTVTVTAT
+346 TNGQNTVTVTAL
-358 DTPITTSSGSIRKVD
+358 DTPITLASGSIRKVD
-373 KDIPTMGLAGA
+373 KDRPTMGLAGA
-384 TIRITGIDNNFKYEG
+384 TIRITGIDNNFTYEG
-399 QTVAGGA
+399 QTVEGGA
-406 LTDVPWDTMPVGSYI
+406 LTDVPWDTMPVGSYV

-444 DKKSDVTLVFE
+444 DKKNEVKLVFE

-562 TKEPVANCTF
+562 TKKPVANCTF

-714 AGKTEVGIDV
+714 AGVTNVGIDV

-790 YRFTEVEAPE
+790 YRFTEVEAPA

-848 TFQLRYLD
+848 TFQLRYLG

-988 VEAPAGY
+988 IEAPAGY

-1055 GNIHNNLTIESG
+1055 GNIHNDLTIESG

-1126 ANPSTCSLLI
+1126 ANP
-1136 KKVCSIN
+1136 
-1143 TDKML
+1143 
-1148 EGAVFDVRYAD
+1148 
-1159 GSVVG
+1159 
-1164 DSNGVYETGAD
+1164 
-1175 GTILITGLEANKAI
+1175 
-1189 IVTETKAPN
+1189 
-1198 GFAIDTKPQTVTT
+1198 
-1211 IAGKV
+1211 
-1216 VQLTFANAP
+1216 
-1225 YGKLVIEK
+1225 
-1233 RDAETNNLLPGA
+1233 
-1245 EFRVT
+1245 
-1250 TAAGCEVGQNGVIGD
+1250 
-1265 TTLTSNGIF
+1265 
-1274 RTDADGKITISNLR
+1274 
-1288 PGNYIITE
+1288 
-1296 IKAPDGYLI
+1296 
-1305 DDPTRNVTVTAGDT
+1305 
-1319 QTIVFKNH
+1319 

-1435 TNELLPGAEFRVTTA
+1435 TNKLLPGAEFRVTTA

-1485 RPGSY
+1485 RPGNY

-1641 LEGAKIEVAKLNG
+1641 LEGAKIEVANMNG

-1727 KKGIQG
+1727 RKGIQG

>member
-1 MRTKIGTRLLS
+1 MRQKIGTRLLS

-31 SSENMPSEITLK
+31 PSGSMPSEITLQ

-56 YNSPSFDKPLYLHI
+56 YNSPSFGEPLYLHI

-126 MTDAYKA
+126 QTDAYKE
-133 KFGSQLWTDQ
+133 KWGGELWTDQ
-143 NMIRYHNA
+143 NLIRYHNA

-169 DAEGQR
+169 DAEGQKA
-175 VAIAK
+175 AIAK

-201 YGTTTFYE
+201 YGTTTFYQKGE
-209 KGCKVIDNP
+209 KVLDNT

-257 PRGEPTIDDYQIVVK
+257 PSIPTLGNYQITVK

-282 LPGATFSLTMVGSD
+282 LAGAEFSLEMVGSD
-296 DPSFPMTGV
+296 DPKFPMTGV
-305 TGQDGT
+305 TGQGGT
-311 YTFKPLKAGTYQVT
+311 LTFKDLKAGTYQVT
-325 ETEAPEGYQIDNPG
+325 ETKAPEDYQIDNPG

-346 MNGQKTVTVTAT
+346 TNGQNTVTVTAT
-358 DTPITTSSGSIRKVD
+358 DTPITLASGSIRKVD
-373 KDIPTMGLAGA
+373 KDRPTMGLAGA
-384 TIRITGIDNNFKYEG
+384 TIRITGIDNNFTYEG
-399 QTVAGGA
+399 QTVEGGA
-406 LTDVPWDTMPVGSYI
+406 LTDVPWDTMPVGSYV

-444 DKKSDVTLVFE
+444 DKKNEVKLVFE

-552 GLEIVKIDSV
+552 GLEIVKINSV

-714 AGKTEVGIDV
+714 AGVTNVGIDV

-790 YRFTEVEAPE
+790 YRFTEVEAPA

-848 TFQLRYLD
+848 TFQLRYLG

-988 VEAPAGY
+988 IEAPAGY

-1055 GNIHNNLTIESG
+1055 GNIHNDLTIESG

-1126 ANPSTCSLLI
+1126 ANP
-1136 KKVCSIN
+1136 
-1143 TDKML
+1143 
-1148 EGAVFDVRYAD
+1148 
-1159 GSVVG
+1159 
-1164 DSNGVYETGAD
+1164 
-1175 GTILITGLEANKAI
+1175 
-1189 IVTETKAPN
+1189 
-1198 GFAIDTKPQTVTT
+1198 
-1211 IAGKV
+1211 
-1216 VQLTFANAP
+1216 
-1225 YGKLVIEK
+1225 
-1233 RDAETNNLLPGA
+1233 
-1245 EFRVT
+1245 
-1250 TAAGCEVGQNGVIGD
+1250 
-1265 TTLTSNGIF
+1265 
-1274 RTDADGKITISNLR
+1274 
-1288 PGNYIITE
+1288 
-1296 IKAPDGYLI
+1296 
-1305 DDPTRNVTVTAGDT
+1305 
-1319 QTIVFKNH
+1319 

-1479 ITITNV
+1479 TTITNV

-1490 VITEIKAPDGYLID
+1490 IITEIKAPDGYLID

-1641 LEGAKIEVAKLNG
+1641 LEGAKIEVAKMNG

-1727 KKGIQG
+1727 RKGIQG

-1783 KVKSFTVLA
+1783 KVKSFTVMA